1 MDKKNRLSTD
11 YDDEDM
17 NWLDDDDDYL
27 EDGGIL
33 SSLLFGDKKKKKHSK
48 ADSSRDDERRS
59 RRSTDVHEK
68 REEKTDV
75 SEPRRTRAASGTHGE
90 RTGKPVRSAAG
101 QAESAGKTS
110 RESTRRP
117 ARTSEGRSSASAG
130 QSAGRQ
136 SDRQVD
142 RSIDRSVERPSERRT
157 DRSVSGR
164 PVRPA
169 ADKNRPVRRGEAE
182 QRTDVENVYKDEV
195 ASTRDRQSDRPARR
209 RKISSDRTPVRLD
222 EGNTKTGRTPARHDE
237 EKTKTVRTPAASAG
251 TVGEYDEYY
260 HENSRSRKLRD
271 DRAAQK
277 KANSSEKYTGSRQRS
292 GAADA
297 ADSARTSVDNLLREV
312 SNLEADSKQ
321 RHEDLRRE
329 AWERT
334 QRNVAKAKAEV
345 ERLELEREKNEKEEA
360 RKKRV
365 REEMER
371 RQAEAEKQREQEN
384 TEAANVDETVKST
397 ETAGVKGHIKDADL
411 TADNIAADNNEE
423 VDASSGTAEN
433 ISDTAENTPDVD
445 SDDMV
450 SDDSDSKAVAA
461 EPISSDEQE
470 DEQDEDDDVAFPAS
484 ADGSS
489 DEDDQS
495 RMKDKKSDML
505 DMDALERIERDIDE
519 DKLRYSESD
528 TEDLGLGE
536 IGRALGFDAV
546 DLEDD
551 EEEPGEDEESDSEKF
566 FRENLLDEADPKVVN
581 PERKK
586 INISTKVWAI
596 AFFVLLALFIMICV
610 IYVKNYARM
619 KYNEMNINEIS
630 ADQLLVNDGVKDA
643 TAGYRTIALYG
654 VDSRD
659 QNMDAGTNS
668 DSIMIVSI
676 NESTKE
682 IKLVSVY
689 RDTLMDIASGAMNKS
704 QKVNYAYQ
712 LGGAV
717 TAINTLNT
725 NLDLNITDYVAVDF
739 SAMASIIDAVGGV
752 DINVVDDEINNFN
765 KNLAEQI
772 SISGKYSSG
781 ITQAGQ
787 YTLDGQQA
795 VAYSRIRSTGSGDIT
810 RTERQRIIL
819 LKVIDKLIK
828 ADTSSL
834 SAFVD
839 VSFNNISTSLNKD
852 SILDLV
858 KDVAKYNVVDTA
870 GFPFAY
876 EVVDMAEQGNCLVA
890 ADMESNVQ
898 ALHEY
903 LYGNSHYKVSDT
915 SKQIST
921 SLAKETGVSA
931 QKVKVESE
939 KPGDGISDGKDEG
952 DLRTITEPP
961 KGMILDE

>member
-27 EDGGIL
+27 EEGGIL
-33 SSLLFGDKKKKKHSK
+33 SSLLFGDKKKKKRSK
-48 ADSSRDDERRS
+48 ADSSRDDDRRC
-59 RRSTDVHEK
+59 RRPTDVHEK
-68 REEKTDV
+68 RVEKTDV

-90 RTGKPVRSAAG
+90 RTGKSVRS
-101 QAESAGKTS
+101 
-110 RESTRRP
+110 
-117 ARTSEGRSSASAG
+117 
-130 QSAGRQ
+130 
-136 SDRQVD
+136 
-142 RSIDRSVERPSERRT
+142 
-157 DRSVSGR
+157 
-164 PVRPA
+164 
-169 ADKNRPVRRGEAE
+169 VRRVGDE
-182 QRTDVENVYKDEV
+182 QSTGIDNVYMDET
-195 ASTRDRQSDRPARR
+195 ASVRDRQSERPARR

-222 EGNTKTGRTPARHDE
+222 DGTTRTGRTPVRHDE
-237 EKTKTVRTPAASAG
+237 EKAKTVRTHAASAG

-271 DRAAQK
+271 DRTAQK
-277 KANSSEKYTGSRQRS
+277 KENASGKHTGRSQRS
-292 GAADA
+292 GSAYA
-297 ADSARTSVDNLLREV
+297 ADSARTSVDNLLRDV
-312 SNLEADSKQ
+312 SNLEVDSRQ

-360 RKKRV
+360 RKKKV

-371 RQAEAEKQREQEN
+371 RQAESEKQREQEN
-384 TEAANVDETVKST
+384 TEKEVRSV
-397 ETAGVKGHIKDADL
+397 
-411 TADNIAADNNEE
+411 ADNSEEDNNKTE
-423 VDASSGTAEN
+423 VTLA
-433 ISDTAENTPDVD
+433 DTAEKSVDIGPDD
-445 SDDMV
+445 MGSDDAGGKSEAV
-450 SDDSDSKAVAA
+450 ESIISDDQTE
-461 EPISSDEQE
+461 EPNEESDEE
-470 DEQDEDDDVAFPAS
+470 
-484 ADGSS
+484 S
-489 DEDDQS
+489 DEETGEDVLGAEFSVFDN
-495 RMKDKKSDML
+495 RSDML
-505 DMDALERIERDIDE
+505 NMDALEQIERDIDE

-528 TEDLGLGE
+528 TEDLGLGD

-551 EEEPGEDEESDSEKF
+551 EEELDDDEESDSEKF

-752 DINVVDDEINNFN
+752 NINVVDDEINNFN

-858 KDVAKYNVVDTA
+858 KAVAKYSVVDTA

-876 EVVDMAEQGNCLVA
+876 EAVDMAEQGNCLVA

-915 SKQIST
+915 SKQISV

-939 KPGDGISDGKDEG
+939 KPGDGISDGKGEG

>member
-1 MDKKNRLSTD
+1 
-11 YDDEDM
+11 M

-27 EDGGIL
+27 EEGGIL
-33 SSLLFGDKKKKKHSK
+33 SSLLFGDKKKKKRSK
-48 ADSSRDDERRS
+48 ADSSRDDDRRS

-90 RTGKPVRSAAG
+90 RTGKSVRSVRRVG
-101 QAESAGKTS
+101 DEQ
-110 RESTRRP
+110 STGIDNVYMDE
-117 ARTSEGRSSASAG
+117 TASA
-130 QSAGRQ
+130 
-136 SDRQVD
+136 
-142 RSIDRSVERPSERRT
+142 
-157 DRSVSGR
+157 
-164 PVRPA
+164 
-169 ADKNRPVRRGEAE
+169 
-182 QRTDVENVYKDEV
+182 
-195 ASTRDRQSDRPARR
+195 RDRQSERPARR

-222 EGNTKTGRTPARHDE
+222 EGTTRTGRTPVRHDE
-237 EKTKTVRTPAASAG
+237 EKAKTVRTHAASAG

-271 DRAAQK
+271 DRTAQK
-277 KANSSEKYTGSRQRS
+277 KENASGKHTGRSQRS
-292 GAADA
+292 GSAYAADG
-297 ADSARTSVDNLLREV
+297 ARTSVDNLLREV
-312 SNLEADSKQ
+312 NNLEVDSRQ

-360 RKKRV
+360 RKKKV

-371 RQAEAEKQREQEN
+371 RQAESEKQREQEN
-384 TEAANVDETVKST
+384 TEKEVRSV
-397 ETAGVKGHIKDADL
+397 
-411 TADNIAADNNEE
+411 ADNSEEDNNKTE
-423 VDASSGTAEN
+423 VTLA
-433 ISDTAENTPDVD
+433 DTAEKSVDIGPDD
-445 SDDMV
+445 MGSDDAGGKSEAV
-450 SDDSDSKAVAA
+450 ESIISDDQTE
-461 EPISSDEQE
+461 EPNEESDEE
-470 DEQDEDDDVAFPAS
+470 SGEETGEDDNITFSDN
-484 ADGSS
+484 ADESS
-489 DEDDQS
+489 TEEEKP
-495 RMKDKKSDML
+495 RMKDNRSDML
-505 DMDALERIERDIDE
+505 NMDALEQIERDIDE

-528 TEDLGLGE
+528 TEDLGLGD

-551 EEEPGEDEESDSEKF
+551 EEELDDDEESDSEKF

-752 DINVVDDEINNFN
+752 NINVVDDEINNFN

-858 KDVAKYNVVDTA
+858 KAVAKYSVVDTA

-876 EVVDMAEQGNCLVA
+876 EAVDMAEQGNCLVA

-915 SKQIST
+915 SKQISV

-939 KPGDGISDGKDEG
+939 KPGDGISDGKGEG

>member
-27 EDGGIL
+27 EEGGIL
-33 SSLLFGDKKKKKHSK
+33 SSLLFGDKKKKKRSK
-48 ADSSRDDERRS
+48 ADSSRDDDRRS

-90 RTGKPVRSAAG
+90 RTGKSVRSVRRVG
-101 QAESAGKTS
+101 DEQ
-110 RESTRRP
+110 STGIDNVYMDE
-117 ARTSEGRSSASAG
+117 TASA
-130 QSAGRQ
+130 
-136 SDRQVD
+136 
-142 RSIDRSVERPSERRT
+142 
-157 DRSVSGR
+157 
-164 PVRPA
+164 
-169 ADKNRPVRRGEAE
+169 
-182 QRTDVENVYKDEV
+182 
-195 ASTRDRQSDRPARR
+195 RDRQSERPARR

-222 EGNTKTGRTPARHDE
+222 EGTTRTGRTPVRHDE
-237 EKTKTVRTPAASAG
+237 EKAKTVRTHAASAG

-271 DRAAQK
+271 DRTAQK
-277 KANSSEKYTGSRQRS
+277 KENASGKHTGRSQRS
-292 GAADA
+292 GSAYAADG
-297 ADSARTSVDNLLREV
+297 ARTSVDNLLREV
-312 SNLEADSKQ
+312 NNLEVDSRQ

-360 RKKRV
+360 RKKKV

-371 RQAEAEKQREQEN
+371 RQAESEKQREQEN
-384 TEAANVDETVKST
+384 TEKEVRSV
-397 ETAGVKGHIKDADL
+397 
-411 TADNIAADNNEE
+411 ADNSEEDNNKTE
-423 VDASSGTAEN
+423 VTLA
-433 ISDTAENTPDVD
+433 DTAEKSVDIGPDD
-445 SDDMV
+445 MGSDDAGGKSEAV
-450 SDDSDSKAVAA
+450 ESIISDDQTE
-461 EPISSDEQE
+461 EPNEESDEE
-470 DEQDEDDDVAFPAS
+470 SDEETGEDDNITFSDN
-484 ADGSS
+484 ADESS
-489 DEDDQS
+489 TEEEKP
-495 RMKDKKSDML
+495 RMKDNRSDML
-505 DMDALERIERDIDE
+505 NMDALEQIERDIDE

-528 TEDLGLGE
+528 TEDLGLGD

-551 EEEPGEDEESDSEKF
+551 EEELDDDEESDSEKF

-752 DINVVDDEINNFN
+752 NINVADDEINNFN

-858 KDVAKYNVVDTA
+858 KAVAKYSVVDTA

-876 EVVDMAEQGNCLVA
+876 EAVDMAEQGNCLVA

-915 SKQIST
+915 SKQISV

-939 KPGDGISDGKDEG
+939 KPGDGISDGKGEG

>member
-1 MDKKNRLSTD
+1 M
-11 YDDEDM
+11 
-17 NWLDDDDDYL
+17 
-27 EDGGIL
+27 
-33 SSLLFGDKKKKKHSK
+33 LFGDKKKKKRSK
-48 ADSSRDDERRS
+48 ADPSRDDDRRS

-75 SEPRRTRAASGTHGE
+75 SEPRRTRAASGIHGE
-90 RTGKPVRSAAG
+90 RTGKSVRSVRRVG
-101 QAESAGKTS
+101 DEQ
-110 RESTRRP
+110 STGIDNVYMDE
-117 ARTSEGRSSASAG
+117 TASA
-130 QSAGRQ
+130 
-136 SDRQVD
+136 
-142 RSIDRSVERPSERRT
+142 
-157 DRSVSGR
+157 
-164 PVRPA
+164 
-169 ADKNRPVRRGEAE
+169 
-182 QRTDVENVYKDEV
+182 
-195 ASTRDRQSDRPARR
+195 RDRQSERPARR

-222 EGNTKTGRTPARHDE
+222 EGTTRTGRTPVRHDE
-237 EKTKTVRTPAASAG
+237 EKAKTVRTHAASAG

-271 DRAAQK
+271 DRTAQK
-277 KANSSEKYTGSRQRS
+277 KENASGKHTGRSQRS
-292 GAADA
+292 GSAYA

-312 SNLEADSKQ
+312 NNLEVDSKQ

-360 RKKRV
+360 RKKKV

-371 RQAEAEKQREQEN
+371 RQAESEKQREQEN
-384 TEAANVDETVKST
+384 TEKEVRSV
-397 ETAGVKGHIKDADL
+397 
-411 TADNIAADNNEE
+411 ADNSEEDNNKTE
-423 VDASSGTAEN
+423 VTLA
-433 ISDTAENTPDVD
+433 DTAEKSVDIGPDD
-445 SDDMV
+445 MGSDDAGGKSEAV
-450 SDDSDSKAVAA
+450 ESVISDDQTE
-461 EPISSDEQE
+461 EPDEE
-470 DEQDEDDDVAFPAS
+470 SGEESGEDDNITFSDN
-484 ADGSS
+484 ADESS
-489 DEDDQS
+489 TKEEKP
-495 RMKDKKSDML
+495 RMKDNRSDML
-505 DMDALERIERDIDE
+505 NMDALEQIERDIDE

-528 TEDLGLGE
+528 TEDLGLGD

-551 EEEPGEDEESDSEKF
+551 EEELDDDEESDSEKF

-752 DINVVDDEINNFN
+752 NINVVDDEINNFN

-858 KDVAKYNVVDTA
+858 KAVAKYSVVDTA

-876 EVVDMAEQGNCLVA
+876 EAVDMAEQGNCLVA

-915 SKQIST
+915 SKQISV

-939 KPGDGISDGKDEG
+939 KPGDGISDGKGEG

>member
-27 EDGGIL
+27 EEGGIL
-33 SSLLFGDKKKKKHSK
+33 SSLLFGDKKKKKRSK
-48 ADSSRDDERRS
+48 ADSSRDDDRRS
-59 RRSTDVHEK
+59 RRPTDVHEK

-90 RTGKPVRSAAG
+90 RTGKSVRSV
-101 QAESAGKTS
+101 
-110 RESTRRP
+110 RRVGDEQG
-117 ARTSEGRSSASAG
+117 TGIDNVYMDETASA
-130 QSAGRQ
+130 
-136 SDRQVD
+136 
-142 RSIDRSVERPSERRT
+142 
-157 DRSVSGR
+157 
-164 PVRPA
+164 
-169 ADKNRPVRRGEAE
+169 
-182 QRTDVENVYKDEV
+182 
-195 ASTRDRQSDRPARR
+195 RDRQSERPARR

-222 EGNTKTGRTPARHDE
+222 DGTTRTGRTPVRHDE
-237 EKTKTVRTPAASAG
+237 EKAKTVRTHAASAG

-271 DRAAQK
+271 DRTAQK
-277 KANSSEKYTGSRQRS
+277 KENASGKHTGRSQRS
-292 GAADA
+292 GSAYA
-297 ADSARTSVDNLLREV
+297 ADSARTSVDNLLRDV
-312 SNLEADSKQ
+312 SNLEVDSRQ

-360 RKKRV
+360 RKKKV

-371 RQAEAEKQREQEN
+371 RQAESEKQREQEN
-384 TEAANVDETVKST
+384 TEKKVRSV
-397 ETAGVKGHIKDADL
+397 
-411 TADNIAADNNEE
+411 ADNGEEDNNKTE
-423 VDASSGTAEN
+423 VTLA
-433 ISDTAENTPDVD
+433 DTAEKSVDIGPDD
-445 SDDMV
+445 MGSDDAGGKSEAV
-450 SDDSDSKAVAA
+450 ESIISDDQTE
-461 EPISSDEQE
+461 EPNEESYEESYEESGEDDNITSSDNA
-470 DEQDEDDDVAFPAS
+470 DE
-484 ADGSS
+484 SS
-489 DEDDQS
+489 TEEEKP
-495 RMKDKKSDML
+495 RMKDNRSDML
-505 DMDALERIERDIDE
+505 NMDALEQIERDIDE

-528 TEDLGLGE
+528 TEDLGLGD

-551 EEEPGEDEESDSEKF
+551 EEELDDDEESDSEKF

-752 DINVVDDEINNFN
+752 NINVVDDEINNFN

-781 ITQAGQ
+781 ITQAGE

-858 KDVAKYNVVDTA
+858 KAVAKYSVVDTA

-876 EVVDMAEQGNCLVA
+876 EAVDMAEQGNCLVA

-915 SKQIST
+915 SKQISV

-939 KPGDGISDGKDEG
+939 KPGDGISDGKGEG

>member
-27 EDGGIL
+27 EEGGIL
-33 SSLLFGDKKKKKHSK
+33 SSLLFGDKKKKKRSK
-48 ADSSRDDERRS
+48 ADSSRDDDRRS
-59 RRSTDVHEK
+59 RRPTDVHEK

-90 RTGKPVRSAAG
+90 RTGKSVRSVRRVG
-101 QAESAGKTS
+101 DEQ
-110 RESTRRP
+110 STGIDNVYMDE
-117 ARTSEGRSSASAG
+117 TASA
-130 QSAGRQ
+130 
-136 SDRQVD
+136 
-142 RSIDRSVERPSERRT
+142 
-157 DRSVSGR
+157 
-164 PVRPA
+164 
-169 ADKNRPVRRGEAE
+169 
-182 QRTDVENVYKDEV
+182 
-195 ASTRDRQSDRPARR
+195 RDRQSERPARR

-222 EGNTKTGRTPARHDE
+222 DGTTRAGRTPVRHDE
-237 EKTKTVRTPAASAG
+237 EKAKTVRTHAASAG

-271 DRAAQK
+271 DRTAQK
-277 KANSSEKYTGSRQRS
+277 KENASGKHTGRSQRS
-292 GAADA
+292 GSAYA
-297 ADSARTSVDNLLREV
+297 ADSARTSVDNLLRDV
-312 SNLEADSKQ
+312 SNLEVDSRQ

-360 RKKRV
+360 RKKKV

-371 RQAEAEKQREQEN
+371 RQAESEKQREQE
-384 TEAANVDETVKST
+384 ST
-397 ETAGVKGHIKDADL
+397 EKEVRSV
-411 TADNIAADNNEE
+411 ADNSEEDNNKTE
-423 VDASSGTAEN
+423 VTLA
-433 ISDTAENTPDVD
+433 DTAEKSVDIGPDDMGSGDAGGKSETVESII
-445 SDDMV
+445 SDDQTE
-450 SDDSDSKAVAA
+450 
-461 EPISSDEQE
+461 EPNEESYEESDEE
-470 DEQDEDDDVAFPAS
+470 SGEDDNITFSDN
-484 ADGSS
+484 ADESS
-489 DEDDQS
+489 TEEENP
-495 RMKDKKSDML
+495 RMKDNRYDML
-505 DMDALERIERDIDE
+505 NMDALEQIERDIDE
-519 DKLRYSESD
+519 DKLKYSESD
-528 TEDLGLGE
+528 TEDLGLGD

-551 EEEPGEDEESDSEKF
+551 EEELDDDEESDSEKF

-752 DINVVDDEINNFN
+752 NINVVDDEINNFN

-858 KDVAKYNVVDTA
+858 KAVAKYSVVDTA

-876 EVVDMAEQGNCLVA
+876 EAVDMAEQGNCLVA

-915 SKQIST
+915 SKQISV

-939 KPGDGISDGKDEG
+939 KPGDGISDGKGEG

>member
-27 EDGGIL
+27 EEGGIL
-33 SSLLFGDKKKKKHSK
+33 SSLLFGDKKKKKRSK
-48 ADSSRDDERRS
+48 ADPSRDDDRRS
-59 RRSTDVHEK
+59 RRSTDVYEK

-75 SEPRRTRAASGTHGE
+75 SEPRRTRAASGIHGE
-90 RTGKPVRSAAG
+90 RTGKSVRSVRRVG
-101 QAESAGKTS
+101 DEQ
-110 RESTRRP
+110 STGIDNVYMDE
-117 ARTSEGRSSASAG
+117 TASA
-130 QSAGRQ
+130 
-136 SDRQVD
+136 
-142 RSIDRSVERPSERRT
+142 
-157 DRSVSGR
+157 
-164 PVRPA
+164 
-169 ADKNRPVRRGEAE
+169 
-182 QRTDVENVYKDEV
+182 
-195 ASTRDRQSDRPARR
+195 RDRQSERPARR

-222 EGNTKTGRTPARHDE
+222 EGTTRTGRTPVRHDE
-237 EKTKTVRTPAASAG
+237 EKAKTVRTHAASAG

-271 DRAAQK
+271 DRTAQK
-277 KANSSEKYTGSRQRS
+277 KENASGKHTGRSQRS
-292 GAADA
+292 GSAYA

-312 SNLEADSKQ
+312 NNLEVDSKQ

-360 RKKRV
+360 RKKKV

-371 RQAEAEKQREQEN
+371 RQAESEKQREQEN
-384 TEAANVDETVKST
+384 TEKEVRSV
-397 ETAGVKGHIKDADL
+397 
-411 TADNIAADNNEE
+411 ADNSEEDNNKTE
-423 VDASSGTAEN
+423 VTLA
-433 ISDTAENTPDVD
+433 DTAEKSVDIGPDD
-445 SDDMV
+445 MGSDDAGGKSEAV
-450 SDDSDSKAVAA
+450 ESVISDDQTE
-461 EPISSDEQE
+461 EPKEESYEESDEE
-470 DEQDEDDDVAFPAS
+470 SGEDDNITFSDN
-484 ADGSS
+484 ADESS
-489 DEDDQS
+489 TEEEKP
-495 RMKDKKSDML
+495 RMKDNRSDML
-505 DMDALERIERDIDE
+505 NMDALEQIERDIDE

-528 TEDLGLGE
+528 TEDLGLGD

-551 EEEPGEDEESDSEKF
+551 EEELDDDEESDSEKF

-630 ADQLLVNDGVKDA
+630 ADQLLVNEGVKDA

-676 NESTKE
+676 NDSTKE

-689 RDTLMDIASGAMNKS
+689 RDTLMDIVSGAMNKS

-752 DINVVDDEINNFN
+752 NINVVDDEINNFN

-876 EVVDMAEQGNCLVA
+876 EAVDMAEQGNCLVA

-915 SKQIST
+915 SKQISEN
-921 SLAKETGVSA
+921 LAKETGVSA

-939 KPGDGISDGKDEG
+939 KPGDGISDGKGEG

>member
-27 EDGGIL
+27 EEGGIL
-33 SSLLFGDKKKKKHSK
+33 SSLLFGDKKKKKRSK
-48 ADSSRDDERRS
+48 ADPSRDDDRRS

-75 SEPRRTRAASGTHGE
+75 SEPRRTRAASGIHGE
-90 RTGKPVRSAAG
+90 RTGKSVRSVRRVG
-101 QAESAGKTS
+101 DEQ
-110 RESTRRP
+110 STGIDNVYMDE
-117 ARTSEGRSSASAG
+117 TASA
-130 QSAGRQ
+130 
-136 SDRQVD
+136 
-142 RSIDRSVERPSERRT
+142 
-157 DRSVSGR
+157 
-164 PVRPA
+164 
-169 ADKNRPVRRGEAE
+169 
-182 QRTDVENVYKDEV
+182 
-195 ASTRDRQSDRPARR
+195 RDRQSERPARR

-222 EGNTKTGRTPARHDE
+222 EGTTRTGRTPVRHDE
-237 EKTKTVRTPAASAG
+237 EKAKTVRTHAASAG

-271 DRAAQK
+271 DRTAQK
-277 KANSSEKYTGSRQRS
+277 KENASGKHTGRSQRS
-292 GAADA
+292 GSAYA

-312 SNLEADSKQ
+312 NNLEVDSKQ

-360 RKKRV
+360 RKKKV

-371 RQAEAEKQREQEN
+371 RQAESEKQREQEN
-384 TEAANVDETVKST
+384 TEKEVRSV
-397 ETAGVKGHIKDADL
+397 
-411 TADNIAADNNEE
+411 ADNSEEDNNKTE
-423 VDASSGTAEN
+423 VTLA
-433 ISDTAENTPDVD
+433 DTAEKSVDIGPDD
-445 SDDMV
+445 MGSDDAGGKSEAV
-450 SDDSDSKAVAA
+450 ESIISDDQTE
-461 EPISSDEQE
+461 EPKEESYEESDEE
-470 DEQDEDDDVAFPAS
+470 SGEESGEDDNITFSDN
-484 ADGSS
+484 ADESS
-489 DEDDQS
+489 TEEEKP
-495 RMKDKKSDML
+495 RMKDNRSDML
-505 DMDALERIERDIDE
+505 NMDALEQIERDIDE

-528 TEDLGLGE
+528 TEDLGLGD

-551 EEEPGEDEESDSEKF
+551 EEELDDDEESDSEKF

-752 DINVVDDEINNFN
+752 NINVVDDEINNFN

-858 KDVAKYNVVDTA
+858 KAVAKYSVVDTA

-876 EVVDMAEQGNCLVA
+876 EAVDMAEQGNCLVA

-915 SKQIST
+915 SKQISV

-939 KPGDGISDGKDEG
+939 KPGDGISDGKGEG

>member
-27 EDGGIL
+27 EEGGIL
-33 SSLLFGDKKKKKHSK
+33 SSLLFGDKKKKKRSK
-48 ADSSRDDERRS
+48 ADSSRDDDRRC
-59 RRSTDVHEK
+59 RRPTDVHEK

-90 RTGKPVRSAAG
+90 RTGKSVRSVRRVG
-101 QAESAGKTS
+101 DEQ
-110 RESTRRP
+110 STGIDNVYMDE
-117 ARTSEGRSSASAG
+117 TASA
-130 QSAGRQ
+130 
-136 SDRQVD
+136 
-142 RSIDRSVERPSERRT
+142 
-157 DRSVSGR
+157 
-164 PVRPA
+164 
-169 ADKNRPVRRGEAE
+169 
-182 QRTDVENVYKDEV
+182 
-195 ASTRDRQSDRPARR
+195 RDRQSERPARR

-222 EGNTKTGRTPARHDE
+222 EGTTRTGRTPVRHDE
-237 EKTKTVRTPAASAG
+237 EKAKTVRTHAASAG

-271 DRAAQK
+271 DRTAQK
-277 KANSSEKYTGSRQRS
+277 KENASGKHTGRSQRS
-292 GAADA
+292 GSAYA
-297 ADSARTSVDNLLREV
+297 ADSARTSVDNLLRDV
-312 SNLEADSKQ
+312 SNLEVDSRQ

-360 RKKRV
+360 RKKKV

-371 RQAEAEKQREQEN
+371 RQAESEKQREQEN
-384 TEAANVDETVKST
+384 TEKEVRSV
-397 ETAGVKGHIKDADL
+397 
-411 TADNIAADNNEE
+411 ADNSEEDNNKTEE
-423 VDASSGTAEN
+423 TLA
-433 ISDTAENTPDVD
+433 DTAEKSVDIGPDD
-445 SDDMV
+445 MGSDDAGGKSEAV
-450 SDDSDSKAVAA
+450 ESIISDDQTE
-461 EPISSDEQE
+461 EPNEESYEESDEE
-470 DEQDEDDDVAFPAS
+470 SGEDDNITFSDN
-484 ADGSS
+484 ADESNT
-489 DEDDQS
+489 EEENP
-495 RMKDKKSDML
+495 RMKDNRSDML
-505 DMDALERIERDIDE
+505 NMDALEQIERDIDE

-528 TEDLGLGE
+528 TEDLGLGD

-551 EEEPGEDEESDSEKF
+551 EEELDDDEESDSEKF

-752 DINVVDDEINNFN
+752 NINVVDDEINNFN

-858 KDVAKYNVVDTA
+858 KAVAKYSVVDTA

-876 EVVDMAEQGNCLVA
+876 EAVDMAEQGNCLVA

-915 SKQIST
+915 SKQISV

-939 KPGDGISDGKDEG
+939 KPGDGISDGKGEG

>member
-27 EDGGIL
+27 EEGGIL
-33 SSLLFGDKKKKKHSK
+33 SSLLFGDKKKKKRSK
-48 ADSSRDDERRS
+48 ADPSRDDDRRS

-75 SEPRRTRAASGTHGE
+75 SEPRRTRAASGIHGE
-90 RTGKPVRSAAG
+90 RTGKSVRSVRRVG
-101 QAESAGKTS
+101 DEQ
-110 RESTRRP
+110 STGIDNVYMDE
-117 ARTSEGRSSASAG
+117 TASA
-130 QSAGRQ
+130 
-136 SDRQVD
+136 
-142 RSIDRSVERPSERRT
+142 
-157 DRSVSGR
+157 
-164 PVRPA
+164 
-169 ADKNRPVRRGEAE
+169 
-182 QRTDVENVYKDEV
+182 
-195 ASTRDRQSDRPARR
+195 RDRQSERPARR

-222 EGNTKTGRTPARHDE
+222 EGTTRTGRTPVRHDE
-237 EKTKTVRTPAASAG
+237 EKAKTVRTHAASAG

-271 DRAAQK
+271 DRTAQK
-277 KANSSEKYTGSRQRS
+277 KENASGKHTGRSQRS
-292 GAADA
+292 GSAYA

-312 SNLEADSKQ
+312 NNLEVDSKQ

-360 RKKRV
+360 RKKKV

-371 RQAEAEKQREQEN
+371 RQAESEKQREQEN
-384 TEAANVDETVKST
+384 TEKEVRSV
-397 ETAGVKGHIKDADL
+397 
-411 TADNIAADNNEE
+411 ADNSEEDNNKTE
-423 VDASSGTAEN
+423 VTLA
-433 ISDTAENTPDVD
+433 DTAEKSVDIGPDD
-445 SDDMV
+445 MGSDDAGGKSEAV
-450 SDDSDSKAVAA
+450 ESVISDDQTE
-461 EPISSDEQE
+461 EPDEE
-470 DEQDEDDDVAFPAS
+470 SGEESGEDDNITFSDN
-484 ADGSS
+484 ADESS
-489 DEDDQS
+489 TKEEKP
-495 RMKDKKSDML
+495 RMKDNRSDML
-505 DMDALERIERDIDE
+505 NMDALEQIERDIDE

-528 TEDLGLGE
+528 TEEL
-536 IGRALGFDAV
+536 
-546 DLEDD
+546 DD
-551 EEEPGEDEESDSEKF
+551 DEESDSEKF

-752 DINVVDDEINNFN
+752 NINVVDDEINNFN

-858 KDVAKYNVVDTA
+858 KAVAKYSVVDTA

-876 EVVDMAEQGNCLVA
+876 EAVDMAEQGNCLVA

-915 SKQIST
+915 SKQISV

-939 KPGDGISDGKDEG
+939 KPGDGISDGKGEG

>member
-27 EDGGIL
+27 EEGGIL
-33 SSLLFGDKKKKKHSK
+33 SSLLFGDKKKKKRSK
-48 ADSSRDDERRS
+48 ADPSRDDDRRS

-75 SEPRRTRAASGTHGE
+75 SEPRRTRAASGIHGE
-90 RTGKPVRSAAG
+90 RTGKSVRSVRRVG
-101 QAESAGKTS
+101 DEQ
-110 RESTRRP
+110 STGIDNVYMDE
-117 ARTSEGRSSASAG
+117 TASA
-130 QSAGRQ
+130 
-136 SDRQVD
+136 
-142 RSIDRSVERPSERRT
+142 
-157 DRSVSGR
+157 
-164 PVRPA
+164 
-169 ADKNRPVRRGEAE
+169 
-182 QRTDVENVYKDEV
+182 
-195 ASTRDRQSDRPARR
+195 RDRQSERPARR

-222 EGNTKTGRTPARHDE
+222 EGTTRTGRTPVRHDE
-237 EKTKTVRTPAASAG
+237 EKAKTVRTHAASAG

-271 DRAAQK
+271 DRTAQK
-277 KANSSEKYTGSRQRS
+277 KENASGKHTGRSQRS
-292 GAADA
+292 GSAYA

-312 SNLEADSKQ
+312 NNLEVDSKQ

-360 RKKRV
+360 RKKKV

-371 RQAEAEKQREQEN
+371 RQAESEKQREQEN
-384 TEAANVDETVKST
+384 TEKEVRSV
-397 ETAGVKGHIKDADL
+397 
-411 TADNIAADNNEE
+411 ADNSEEDNNKTE
-423 VDASSGTAEN
+423 VTLA
-433 ISDTAENTPDVD
+433 DTAEKSVDIGPDD
-445 SDDMV
+445 MGSDDAGGKSEAV
-450 SDDSDSKAVAA
+450 ESVISDDQTE
-461 EPISSDEQE
+461 EPKEESYEESYEE
-470 DEQDEDDDVAFPAS
+470 SGEDDNITFPDN
-484 ADGSS
+484 ADESS
-489 DEDDQS
+489 TKEEKP
-495 RMKDKKSDML
+495 RMKDNRSDML
-505 DMDALERIERDIDE
+505 NMDALEQIERDIDE

-528 TEDLGLGE
+528 TEDLGLGD

-551 EEEPGEDEESDSEKF
+551 EEELDDDEESDSEKF

-752 DINVVDDEINNFN
+752 NINVVDDEINNFN

-858 KDVAKYNVVDTA
+858 KAVAKYSVVDTA

-876 EVVDMAEQGNCLVA
+876 EAVDMAEQGNCLVA

-915 SKQIST
+915 SKQISV

-939 KPGDGISDGKDEG
+939 KPGDGISDGKGEG

>member
-27 EDGGIL
+27 EEGGIL
-33 SSLLFGDKKKKKHSK
+33 SSLLFGDKKKKKRSK
-48 ADSSRDDERRS
+48 ADPSRDDDRRS

-75 SEPRRTRAASGTHGE
+75 SEPRRTRAASGIHGE
-90 RTGKPVRSAAG
+90 RTGKSVRSVRRVG
-101 QAESAGKTS
+101 DEQ
-110 RESTRRP
+110 STGIDNVYMDE
-117 ARTSEGRSSASAG
+117 TASA
-130 QSAGRQ
+130 
-136 SDRQVD
+136 
-142 RSIDRSVERPSERRT
+142 
-157 DRSVSGR
+157 
-164 PVRPA
+164 
-169 ADKNRPVRRGEAE
+169 
-182 QRTDVENVYKDEV
+182 
-195 ASTRDRQSDRPARR
+195 RDRQSERPARR

-222 EGNTKTGRTPARHDE
+222 EGTTRTGRTPVRHDE
-237 EKTKTVRTPAASAG
+237 EKAKTVRTHAASAG

-271 DRAAQK
+271 DRTAQK
-277 KANSSEKYTGSRQRS
+277 KENASGKHTGRSQRS
-292 GAADA
+292 GSAYA

-312 SNLEADSKQ
+312 NNLEVDSKQ

-360 RKKRV
+360 RKKKV

-371 RQAEAEKQREQEN
+371 RQAESEKQREQEN
-384 TEAANVDETVKST
+384 TEKEVRSV
-397 ETAGVKGHIKDADL
+397 
-411 TADNIAADNNEE
+411 ADNSEEDNNKTE
-423 VDASSGTAEN
+423 VTLA
-433 ISDTAENTPDVD
+433 DTAEKSVDIGPDD
-445 SDDMV
+445 MGSDDAGGKSEAV
-450 SDDSDSKAVAA
+450 ESVISDDQTE
-461 EPISSDEQE
+461 EPDEE
-470 DEQDEDDDVAFPAS
+470 SGEESGEDDNITFSDN
-484 ADGSS
+484 ADESS
-489 DEDDQS
+489 TEEEKP
-495 RMKDKKSDML
+495 RMKDNRSDML
-505 DMDALERIERDIDE
+505 NMDALEQIERDIDE

-528 TEDLGLGE
+528 TEDLGLGD

-551 EEEPGEDEESDSEKF
+551 EEELDDDEESDSEKF

-752 DINVVDDEINNFN
+752 NINVVDDEINNFN

-858 KDVAKYNVVDTA
+858 KAVAKYSVVDTA

-876 EVVDMAEQGNCLVA
+876 EAVDMAEQGNCLVA

-915 SKQIST
+915 SKQISV

-939 KPGDGISDGKDEG
+939 KPGDGISDGKGEG

>member
-27 EDGGIL
+27 EEGGIL
-33 SSLLFGDKKKKKHSK
+33 SSLLFGDKKKKKRSK
-48 ADSSRDDERRS
+48 ADSSRDDDRRS

-90 RTGKPVRSAAG
+90 RTGKSVRSVRRVG
-101 QAESAGKTS
+101 DEQ
-110 RESTRRP
+110 STGIDNVYMDE
-117 ARTSEGRSSASAG
+117 TASA
-130 QSAGRQ
+130 
-136 SDRQVD
+136 
-142 RSIDRSVERPSERRT
+142 
-157 DRSVSGR
+157 
-164 PVRPA
+164 
-169 ADKNRPVRRGEAE
+169 
-182 QRTDVENVYKDEV
+182 
-195 ASTRDRQSDRPARR
+195 RDRQSERPARR

-222 EGNTKTGRTPARHDE
+222 EGTTRTGRTPVRHDE
-237 EKTKTVRTPAASAG
+237 EKAKTVRTHAASAG

-271 DRAAQK
+271 DRTAQK
-277 KANSSEKYTGSRQRS
+277 KENASGKHTGRSQRS
-292 GAADA
+292 GSAYA
-297 ADSARTSVDNLLREV
+297 ADSARTSVDNLLRDV
-312 SNLEADSKQ
+312 SNLEVDSRQ

-360 RKKRV
+360 RKKKV

-371 RQAEAEKQREQEN
+371 RQAESEKQREQEN
-384 TEAANVDETVKST
+384 TEKEVRSV
-397 ETAGVKGHIKDADL
+397 
-411 TADNIAADNNEE
+411 ADNSEEDNNKTEE
-423 VDASSGTAEN
+423 TLA
-433 ISDTAENTPDVD
+433 DTAEKSVDIGPDD
-445 SDDMV
+445 MGSDDAGGKSEAV
-450 SDDSDSKAVAA
+450 ESIISDDQTE
-461 EPISSDEQE
+461 EPNEESYEESDEE
-470 DEQDEDDDVAFPAS
+470 SGEDDNITFSDN
-484 ADGSS
+484 ADESNT
-489 DEDDQS
+489 EEENP
-495 RMKDKKSDML
+495 RMKDNRSDML
-505 DMDALERIERDIDE
+505 NMDALEQIERDIDE

-528 TEDLGLGE
+528 TEDLGLGD

-551 EEEPGEDEESDSEKF
+551 EEELDDDEESDSEKF

-752 DINVVDDEINNFN
+752 NINVVDDEINNFN

-858 KDVAKYNVVDTA
+858 KAVAKYSVVDTA

-876 EVVDMAEQGNCLVA
+876 EAVDMAEQGNCLVA

-915 SKQIST
+915 SKQISV

-939 KPGDGISDGKDEG
+939 KPGDGISDGKGEG

>member
-17 NWLDDDDDYL
+17 DWLDDDDDYL
-27 EDGGIL
+27 DDGGLL
-33 SSLLFGDKKKKKHSK
+33 SSLLFGDKKKKKKNRRDTS
-48 ADSSRDDERRS
+48 DRDDRQRKE
-59 RRSTDVHEK
+59 TT
-68 REEKTDV
+68 EE
-75 SEPRRTRAASGTHGE
+75 S
-90 RTGKPVRSAAG
+90 
-101 QAESAGKTS
+101 S
-110 RESTRRP
+110 RESSRREDRQ
-117 ARTSEGRSSASAG
+117 ARPE
-130 QSAGRQ
+130 AGRTKSQ
-136 SDRQVD
+136 RPGTG
-142 RSIDRSVERPSERRT
+142 RVERTAPERA
-157 DRSVSGR
+157 GR
-164 PVRPA
+164 PVRQAISDAARPVRSSAGHAGVAAGATAKRSANTQRSVAESGRAVRPA
-169 ADKNRPVRRGEAE
+169 TEQTRPRPSRRPAETSVQSDAIENNVYRDETAASENRPVRR
-182 QRTDVENVYKDEV
+182 
-195 ASTRDRQSDRPARR
+195 
-209 RKISSDRTPVRLD
+209 RKVSSDRTPVRL
-222 EGNTKTGRTPARHDE
+222 EG
-237 EKTKTVRTPAASAG
+237 EKKKSPVRPQAASAG

-260 HENSRSRKLRD
+260 HENSRSRKMRD
-271 DRAAQK
+271 ERA
-277 KANSSEKYTGSRQRS
+277 ESRQNSAGMQTRRTRNNLKD
-292 GAADA
+292 AD
-297 ADSARTSVDNLLREV
+297 RTGTSVDNLLREV
-312 SNLEADSKQ
+312 SNLEEDSRQ

-345 ERLELEREKNEKEEA
+345 ERLEFEREQNEKEEA
-360 RKKRV
+360 RKRRV
-365 REEMER
+365 QEEMQK
-371 RQAEAEKQREQEN
+371 RQAEAEKKRLEQE
-384 TEAANVDETVKST
+384 
-397 ETAGVKGHIKDADL
+397 
-411 TADNIAADNNEE
+411 
-423 VDASSGTAEN
+423 AEK
-433 ISDTAENTPDVD
+433 P
-445 SDDMV
+445 
-450 SDDSDSKAVAA
+450 
-461 EPISSDEQE
+461 E
-470 DEQDEDDDVAFPAS
+470 DEQNVPDEMSVDMPQQTDGAQHPDAPIDEDAEVKDTDTVSEDIQNDSGEENAPEESDSEESAKEDEDDLV
-484 ADGSS
+484 
-489 DEDDQS
+489 EDDKAAGNRS
-495 RMKDKKSDML
+495 EKDML

-519 DKLRYSESD
+519 DKLKYSESD
-528 TEDLGLGE
+528 TEDLALGD

-546 DLEDD
+546 ELEDD
-551 EEEPGEDEESDSEKF
+551 EEESEDDEESDSEKF

-586 INISTKVWAI
+586 LNISTKVWAI
-596 AFFVLLALFIMICV
+596 AFFVLLALFILICV

-643 TAGYRTIALYG
+643 TSGYRTIALYG

-668 DSIMIVSI
+668 DSIMLVSI
-676 NESTKE
+676 NESTNE

-689 RDTLMDIASGAMNKS
+689 RDTLMDIASGAMNES

-752 DINVVDDEINNFN
+752 DVNVVDDEINNFN

-810 RTERQRIIL
+810 RTERQRIVL
-819 LKVIDKLIK
+819 MKVIDKLIN
-828 ADTSSL
+828 ADTGSL
-834 SAFVD
+834 STFVD

-852 SILDLV
+852 DILNLV
-858 KDVAKYNVVDTA
+858 KDVAKYKVTDTA
-870 GFPFAY
+870 GFPFSY
-876 EVVDMAEQGNCLVA
+876 EAVNMADKGSCLVA
-890 ADMESNVQ
+890 ADMETNVQ

-903 LYGNSHYKVSDT
+903 LYGTTHYKVSNT
-915 SKQIST
+915 SKQISAN
-921 SLAKETGVSA
+921 LEKETGVSA
-931 QKVKVESE
+931 QKVKIETE
-939 KPGDGISDGKDEG
+939 KPGDGISDGKEEG

>member
-27 EDGGIL
+27 EEGGIL
-33 SSLLFGDKKKKKHSK
+33 SSLLFGDKKKKKRSK
-48 ADSSRDDERRS
+48 ADSSRDDDRRS

-90 RTGKPVRSAAG
+90 RTGKSVRSVRRVG
-101 QAESAGKTS
+101 DEQ
-110 RESTRRP
+110 STGIDNVYMDE
-117 ARTSEGRSSASAG
+117 TASA
-130 QSAGRQ
+130 
-136 SDRQVD
+136 
-142 RSIDRSVERPSERRT
+142 
-157 DRSVSGR
+157 
-164 PVRPA
+164 
-169 ADKNRPVRRGEAE
+169 
-182 QRTDVENVYKDEV
+182 
-195 ASTRDRQSDRPARR
+195 RDRQSERPARR

-222 EGNTKTGRTPARHDE
+222 EGTTRTGRTPVRHDE
-237 EKTKTVRTPAASAG
+237 EKAKTVRTHAASAG

-271 DRAAQK
+271 DRTAQK
-277 KANSSEKYTGSRQRS
+277 KENASGKHTGRSQRS
-292 GAADA
+292 GSAYAADG
-297 ADSARTSVDNLLREV
+297 ARTSVDNLLREV
-312 SNLEADSKQ
+312 NNLEVDSRQ

-360 RKKRV
+360 RKKKV

-371 RQAEAEKQREQEN
+371 RQAESEKQREQEN
-384 TEAANVDETVKST
+384 TEKEVRSV
-397 ETAGVKGHIKDADL
+397 
-411 TADNIAADNNEE
+411 ADNSEEDNNKTE
-423 VDASSGTAEN
+423 VILA
-433 ISDTAENTPDVD
+433 DTAEKSVDIGPDD
-445 SDDMV
+445 MGSDDAGGKSEAV
-450 SDDSDSKAVAA
+450 ESIISDDQTE
-461 EPISSDEQE
+461 EPNEESDEE
-470 DEQDEDDDVAFPAS
+470 SDEETGEDDNITFSDN
-484 ADGSS
+484 ADESS
-489 DEDDQS
+489 TEEEKP
-495 RMKDKKSDML
+495 RMKDNRSDML
-505 DMDALERIERDIDE
+505 NMDALEQIERDIDE

-528 TEDLGLGE
+528 TEDLGLGD

-551 EEEPGEDEESDSEKF
+551 EEELDDDEESDSEKF

-752 DINVVDDEINNFN
+752 NINVVDDEINNFN

-858 KDVAKYNVVDTA
+858 KAVAKYSVVDTA

-876 EVVDMAEQGNCLVA
+876 EAVDMAEQGNCLVA

-915 SKQIST
+915 SKQISV

-939 KPGDGISDGKDEG
+939 KPGDGISDGKGEG

>member
-27 EDGGIL
+27 EEGGIL
-33 SSLLFGDKKKKKHSK
+33 SSLLFGDKKKKKRSK
-48 ADSSRDDERRS
+48 ADSSRDDDRRS

-68 REEKTDV
+68 REVKTDV

-90 RTGKPVRSAAG
+90 RTGKSVRSVRRVG
-101 QAESAGKTS
+101 DEQ
-110 RESTRRP
+110 STGIDNVYMDE
-117 ARTSEGRSSASAG
+117 TASA
-130 QSAGRQ
+130 
-136 SDRQVD
+136 
-142 RSIDRSVERPSERRT
+142 
-157 DRSVSGR
+157 
-164 PVRPA
+164 
-169 ADKNRPVRRGEAE
+169 
-182 QRTDVENVYKDEV
+182 
-195 ASTRDRQSDRPARR
+195 RDRQSERPARR

-222 EGNTKTGRTPARHDE
+222 QGTTRTGRPPVRHDE
-237 EKTKTVRTPAASAG
+237 EKAKAVRTHAASAG

-277 KANSSEKYTGSRQRS
+277 KENASGKHTGRSQRS
-292 GAADA
+292 GSAYA

-312 SNLEADSKQ
+312 SNLEVDSRQ

-360 RKKRV
+360 RKKKV

-371 RQAEAEKQREQEN
+371 RQAESAKQREQEN
-384 TEAANVDETVKST
+384 IEEEVGAVADNSEEDNNKTEETLADTAKKSVDIGPDDMGSYDAGGKSETVES
-397 ETAGVKGHIKDADL
+397 
-411 TADNIAADNNEE
+411 
-423 VDASSGTAEN
+423 
-433 ISDTAENTPDVD
+433 
-445 SDDMV
+445 
-450 SDDSDSKAVAA
+450 
-461 EPISSDEQE
+461 ISSDDQTEE
-470 DEQDEDDDVAFPAS
+470 PDEESNEEPDEESNEEPDEESGEDDNITFSDNADESS
-484 ADGSS
+484 A
-489 DEDDQS
+489 EEENP
-495 RMKDKKSDML
+495 RMKDNRSDML
-505 DMDALERIERDIDE
+505 DMDALERIEKDIDE
-519 DKLRYSESD
+519 DNLRYSESD
-528 TEDLGLGE
+528 TEDLGLGD

-551 EEEPGEDEESDSEKF
+551 EEEPDEDEESDSEKF
-566 FRENLLDEADPKVVN
+566 FRDNLLDEADPKVVN

-876 EVVDMAEQGNCLVA
+876 EAVDMAEQGNCLVA

-915 SKQIST
+915 SKQISA
-921 SLAKETGVSA
+921 SLAKETGVNA
-931 QKVKVESE
+931 QKVKIESE
-939 KPGDGISDGKDEG
+939 KPGDGISDGSDEG

>member
-1 MDKKNRLSTD
+1 M
-11 YDDEDM
+11 
-17 NWLDDDDDYL
+17 
-27 EDGGIL
+27 
-33 SSLLFGDKKKKKHSK
+33 
-48 ADSSRDDERRS
+48 
-59 RRSTDVHEK
+59 
-68 REEKTDV
+68 EKTDV

-90 RTGKPVRSAAG
+90 RTGKSVRSVRRVG
-101 QAESAGKTS
+101 DEQ
-110 RESTRRP
+110 STGIDNVYMDE
-117 ARTSEGRSSASAG
+117 TASA
-130 QSAGRQ
+130 
-136 SDRQVD
+136 
-142 RSIDRSVERPSERRT
+142 
-157 DRSVSGR
+157 
-164 PVRPA
+164 
-169 ADKNRPVRRGEAE
+169 
-182 QRTDVENVYKDEV
+182 
-195 ASTRDRQSDRPARR
+195 RDRQSERPARR

-222 EGNTKTGRTPARHDE
+222 DGTTRTGRTPVRHDE
-237 EKTKTVRTPAASAG
+237 EKAKTVRTHAASAG

-271 DRAAQK
+271 DRTAQK
-277 KANSSEKYTGSRQRS
+277 KENASGKHTGRSQRS
-292 GAADA
+292 GSAYA
-297 ADSARTSVDNLLREV
+297 ADSARTSVDNLLRDV
-312 SNLEADSKQ
+312 SNLEVDSRQ

-360 RKKRV
+360 RKKKV

-371 RQAEAEKQREQEN
+371 RQAESEKQREQEN
-384 TEAANVDETVKST
+384 TEKEVRSV
-397 ETAGVKGHIKDADL
+397 
-411 TADNIAADNNEE
+411 ADNSEEDNNKTEE
-423 VDASSGTAEN
+423 TLA
-433 ISDTAENTPDVD
+433 DTAEKSVDIGPDD
-445 SDDMV
+445 MGSDDAGGKSEAV
-450 SDDSDSKAVAA
+450 ESIISDDQTE
-461 EPISSDEQE
+461 EPNEESYEESDEE
-470 DEQDEDDDVAFPAS
+470 SDEESGEDDNITFSDN
-484 ADGSS
+484 ADESNT
-489 DEDDQS
+489 EEENP
-495 RMKDKKSDML
+495 RMKDNRSDML
-505 DMDALERIERDIDE
+505 NMDALEQIERDIDE

-528 TEDLGLGE
+528 TEDLGLGD

-551 EEEPGEDEESDSEKF
+551 EEELDDDEESDSEKF

-752 DINVVDDEINNFN
+752 NINVVDDEINNFN

-858 KDVAKYNVVDTA
+858 KAVAKYSVVDTA

-876 EVVDMAEQGNCLVA
+876 EAVDMAEQGNCLVA

-915 SKQIST
+915 SKQISV

-939 KPGDGISDGKDEG
+939 KPGDGISDGKGEG

>member
-1 MDKKNRLSTD
+1 M
-11 YDDEDM
+11 
-17 NWLDDDDDYL
+17 
-27 EDGGIL
+27 
-33 SSLLFGDKKKKKHSK
+33 LFGDKKKKKRSK
-48 ADSSRDDERRS
+48 ADSSRDDDRRS

-90 RTGKPVRSAAG
+90 RTGKSVRS
-101 QAESAGKTS
+101 
-110 RESTRRP
+110 
-117 ARTSEGRSSASAG
+117 
-130 QSAGRQ
+130 
-136 SDRQVD
+136 
-142 RSIDRSVERPSERRT
+142 
-157 DRSVSGR
+157 
-164 PVRPA
+164 
-169 ADKNRPVRRGEAE
+169 VRRVGDE
-182 QRTDVENVYKDEV
+182 QSTGIDNVYMDET
-195 ASTRDRQSDRPARR
+195 ARDRQSERPARR

-222 EGNTKTGRTPARHDE
+222 EGTTRTGRTPVRHDE
-237 EKTKTVRTPAASAG
+237 EKAKTVRTHAASAG

-271 DRAAQK
+271 DRTAQK
-277 KANSSEKYTGSRQRS
+277 KENASGKHTGRSQRS
-292 GAADA
+292 GSAYAADG
-297 ADSARTSVDNLLREV
+297 ARTSVDNLLREV
-312 SNLEADSKQ
+312 NNLEVDSRQ

-360 RKKRV
+360 RKKKV

-371 RQAEAEKQREQEN
+371 RQAESEKQREQEN
-384 TEAANVDETVKST
+384 TEKEVRSV
-397 ETAGVKGHIKDADL
+397 
-411 TADNIAADNNEE
+411 ADNSEEDNNKTE
-423 VDASSGTAEN
+423 VTLA
-433 ISDTAENTPDVD
+433 DTAEKSVDIGPDD
-445 SDDMV
+445 MGSDDAGGKSEAV
-450 SDDSDSKAVAA
+450 ESIISDDQTE
-461 EPISSDEQE
+461 EPNEESDEE
-470 DEQDEDDDVAFPAS
+470 SDEETGEDDNITFSDN
-484 ADGSS
+484 ADESS
-489 DEDDQS
+489 TEEEKP
-495 RMKDKKSDML
+495 RMKDNRSDML
-505 DMDALERIERDIDE
+505 NMDALEQIERDIDE

-528 TEDLGLGE
+528 TEDLGLGD

-551 EEEPGEDEESDSEKF
+551 EEELDDDEESDSEKF

-752 DINVVDDEINNFN
+752 NINVVDDEINNFN

-858 KDVAKYNVVDTA
+858 KAVAKYSVVDTA

-876 EVVDMAEQGNCLVA
+876 EAVDMAEQGNCLVA

-915 SKQIST
+915 SKQISV

-939 KPGDGISDGKDEG
+939 KPGDGISDGKGEG

>member
-27 EDGGIL
+27 EEGGIL
-33 SSLLFGDKKKKKHSK
+33 SSLLFGDKKKKKRSK
-48 ADSSRDDERRS
+48 ADSSRDDDRRS
-59 RRSTDVHEK
+59 RRPTDVHEK

-90 RTGKPVRSAAG
+90 RTGKSVRSV
-101 QAESAGKTS
+101 
-110 RESTRRP
+110 RRVGDEQG
-117 ARTSEGRSSASAG
+117 TGIDNVYMDETASA
-130 QSAGRQ
+130 
-136 SDRQVD
+136 
-142 RSIDRSVERPSERRT
+142 
-157 DRSVSGR
+157 
-164 PVRPA
+164 
-169 ADKNRPVRRGEAE
+169 
-182 QRTDVENVYKDEV
+182 
-195 ASTRDRQSDRPARR
+195 RDRQSERPARR

-222 EGNTKTGRTPARHDE
+222 DGTTRTGRTPVRHDE
-237 EKTKTVRTPAASAG
+237 EKAKTVRTHAASAG

-271 DRAAQK
+271 DRTAQK
-277 KANSSEKYTGSRQRS
+277 KENASGKHTGRSQRS
-292 GAADA
+292 GSAYA
-297 ADSARTSVDNLLREV
+297 ADSARTSVDNLLRDV
-312 SNLEADSKQ
+312 SNLEVDSRQ

-360 RKKRV
+360 RKKKV

-371 RQAEAEKQREQEN
+371 RQAESEKQREQEN
-384 TEAANVDETVKST
+384 TEKEVRSV
-397 ETAGVKGHIKDADL
+397 
-411 TADNIAADNNEE
+411 ADNGEEDNNKTE
-423 VDASSGTAEN
+423 VTLA
-433 ISDTAENTPDVD
+433 DTAEKSVDIGPDD
-445 SDDMV
+445 MGSDDAGGKSEAV
-450 SDDSDSKAVAA
+450 ESIISDDQTE
-461 EPISSDEQE
+461 EPNEESYEESGEE
-470 DEQDEDDDVAFPAS
+470 SGEDDNITFSDN
-484 ADGSS
+484 ADESS
-489 DEDDQS
+489 TEEENP
-495 RMKDKKSDML
+495 RMKDNRSDML
-505 DMDALERIERDIDE
+505 NMDALEQIERDIDE

-528 TEDLGLGE
+528 TEDLGLGD

-551 EEEPGEDEESDSEKF
+551 EEELDDDEESDSEKF

-752 DINVVDDEINNFN
+752 NINVVDDEINNFN

-781 ITQAGQ
+781 ITQAGE

-858 KDVAKYNVVDTA
+858 KAVAKYSVVDTA

-876 EVVDMAEQGNCLVA
+876 EAVDMAEQGNCLVA

-915 SKQIST
+915 SKQISV

-939 KPGDGISDGKDEG
+939 KPGDGISDGKGEG

>member
-27 EDGGIL
+27 EEGGIL
-33 SSLLFGDKKKKKHSK
+33 SSLLFGDKKKKKRSK
-48 ADSSRDDERRS
+48 ADSSRDDDRRS
-59 RRSTDVHEK
+59 RRSADVHEK

-90 RTGKPVRSAAG
+90 RTGKSVRSVRRVG
-101 QAESAGKTS
+101 DEQ
-110 RESTRRP
+110 STGIDNVYMDE
-117 ARTSEGRSSASAG
+117 TASA
-130 QSAGRQ
+130 
-136 SDRQVD
+136 
-142 RSIDRSVERPSERRT
+142 
-157 DRSVSGR
+157 
-164 PVRPA
+164 
-169 ADKNRPVRRGEAE
+169 
-182 QRTDVENVYKDEV
+182 
-195 ASTRDRQSDRPARR
+195 RDRQSERPARR

-222 EGNTKTGRTPARHDE
+222 EGTTRTGRTPVRHDE
-237 EKTKTVRTPAASAG
+237 EKAKTVRTHAASAG

-271 DRAAQK
+271 DRTAQK
-277 KANSSEKYTGSRQRS
+277 KENASGKHTGRSQRS
-292 GAADA
+292 GSAYAADG
-297 ADSARTSVDNLLREV
+297 ARTSVDNLLREV
-312 SNLEADSKQ
+312 SNLEVDSRQ

-360 RKKRV
+360 RKKKV

-371 RQAEAEKQREQEN
+371 RQAESEKQREQEN
-384 TEAANVDETVKST
+384 TEKEVRSV
-397 ETAGVKGHIKDADL
+397 
-411 TADNIAADNNEE
+411 ADNSEEDNNKTE
-423 VDASSGTAEN
+423 VTLA
-433 ISDTAENTPDVD
+433 DTAEKSVDIGPDD
-445 SDDMV
+445 MGSDDAGGKSEAV
-450 SDDSDSKAVAA
+450 ESIISDDQTE
-461 EPISSDEQE
+461 EPNEESYKESDEE
-470 DEQDEDDDVAFPAS
+470 SGEDDNITFSDN
-484 ADGSS
+484 ADESNT
-489 DEDDQS
+489 EEENP
-495 RMKDKKSDML
+495 RMKDNRSDML
-505 DMDALERIERDIDE
+505 NMDALEQIERDIDE

-528 TEDLGLGE
+528 TEDLGLGD

-551 EEEPGEDEESDSEKF
+551 EEELDDDEESDSEKF

-659 QNMDAGTNS
+659 QNMDAGANS

-752 DINVVDDEINNFN
+752 NINVVDDEINNFN

-858 KDVAKYNVVDTA
+858 KAVAKYSVVDTA

-876 EVVDMAEQGNCLVA
+876 EAVDMAEQGNCLVA

-915 SKQIST
+915 SKQISV

-939 KPGDGISDGKDEG
+939 KPGDGISDGKGEG

>member
-27 EDGGIL
+27 EEGGIL
-33 SSLLFGDKKKKKHSK
+33 SSLLFGDKKKKKRSK
-48 ADSSRDDERRS
+48 ADSSRDDDRRS
-59 RRSTDVHEK
+59 RRPTDVHEK
-68 REEKTDV
+68 REEKTVV

-90 RTGKPVRSAAG
+90 RTGKSVRSV
-101 QAESAGKTS
+101 
-110 RESTRRP
+110 RRVGDEQSKGIDNVYMDE
-117 ARTSEGRSSASAG
+117 TASARDC
-130 QSAGRQ
+130 QS
-136 SDRQVD
+136 
-142 RSIDRSVERPSERRT
+142 E
-157 DRSVSGR
+157 
-164 PVRPA
+164 
-169 ADKNRPVRRGEAE
+169 
-182 QRTDVENVYKDEV
+182 
-195 ASTRDRQSDRPARR
+195 RPARR

-222 EGNTKTGRTPARHDE
+222 DGTTRAGRTPVRHDE
-237 EKTKTVRTPAASAG
+237 EKAKTVRTHAASAG

-271 DRAAQK
+271 DRTAQK
-277 KANSSEKYTGSRQRS
+277 KENASGKHTGRSQRS
-292 GAADA
+292 GSAYA
-297 ADSARTSVDNLLREV
+297 ADSARTSVDNLLRDV
-312 SNLEADSKQ
+312 SNLEVDSRQ

-360 RKKRV
+360 RKKKV

-371 RQAEAEKQREQEN
+371 RQAESEKQREQE
-384 TEAANVDETVKST
+384 ST
-397 ETAGVKGHIKDADL
+397 EKEVRSV
-411 TADNIAADNNEE
+411 ADNSEEDNNKTE
-423 VDASSGTAEN
+423 VTLA
-433 ISDTAENTPDVD
+433 DTAEKSVDIGPDD
-445 SDDMV
+445 MGSDDAGGKSEAV
-450 SDDSDSKAVAA
+450 ESIISDDQTE
-461 EPISSDEQE
+461 EPNEESYEESDEE
-470 DEQDEDDDVAFPAS
+470 SGEDDNITFSDN
-484 ADGSS
+484 ADESS
-489 DEDDQS
+489 TEEENP
-495 RMKDKKSDML
+495 RMKDNRSDML
-505 DMDALERIERDIDE
+505 NMDALEQIERDIDE

-528 TEDLGLGE
+528 TEDLGLGD

-551 EEEPGEDEESDSEKF
+551 EEELDDDEESDSEKF

-752 DINVVDDEINNFN
+752 NINVVDDEINNFN

-858 KDVAKYNVVDTA
+858 KAVAKYSVVDTA

-876 EVVDMAEQGNCLVA
+876 EAVDMAEQGNCLVA

-915 SKQIST
+915 SKQISV

-939 KPGDGISDGKDEG
+939 KPGDGISDGKGEG

>member
-27 EDGGIL
+27 EEGGIL
-33 SSLLFGDKKKKKHSK
+33 SSLLFGDKKKKKRSK
-48 ADSSRDDERRS
+48 ADSSRDDDRRS
-59 RRSTDVHEK
+59 RRPTDVHEK

-90 RTGKPVRSAAG
+90 RTGKSARSVRRVG
-101 QAESAGKTS
+101 DEQ
-110 RESTRRP
+110 STGIDNVYMDE
-117 ARTSEGRSSASAG
+117 TASA
-130 QSAGRQ
+130 
-136 SDRQVD
+136 
-142 RSIDRSVERPSERRT
+142 
-157 DRSVSGR
+157 
-164 PVRPA
+164 
-169 ADKNRPVRRGEAE
+169 
-182 QRTDVENVYKDEV
+182 
-195 ASTRDRQSDRPARR
+195 RDRQSERPARR

-222 EGNTKTGRTPARHDE
+222 DGTTRTGRTPVRHDE
-237 EKTKTVRTPAASAG
+237 EKAKTVRTHAASAG

-271 DRAAQK
+271 DRTAQK
-277 KANSSEKYTGSRQRS
+277 KENASGKHTGRSQRS
-292 GAADA
+292 GSAYA
-297 ADSARTSVDNLLREV
+297 ADSARTSVDNLLRDV
-312 SNLEADSKQ
+312 SNLEVDSRQ

-360 RKKRV
+360 RKKKV

-371 RQAEAEKQREQEN
+371 RQAESEKQREQEN
-384 TEAANVDETVKST
+384 TEKEVRSV
-397 ETAGVKGHIKDADL
+397 
-411 TADNIAADNNEE
+411 ADNGEEDNNKTE
-423 VDASSGTAEN
+423 VTLA
-433 ISDTAENTPDVD
+433 DTAEKSVDIGPDD
-445 SDDMV
+445 MGSDDAGGKSEAV
-450 SDDSDSKAVAA
+450 ESIISDDQTE
-461 EPISSDEQE
+461 EPDEESDEE
-470 DEQDEDDDVAFPAS
+470 SGEESGEDDNITFSDN
-484 ADGSS
+484 ADESS
-489 DEDDQS
+489 TEEENP
-495 RMKDKKSDML
+495 RMKDNRSDML
-505 DMDALERIERDIDE
+505 NMDALEQIERDIDE

-528 TEDLGLGE
+528 TEDLGLGD

-551 EEEPGEDEESDSEKF
+551 EEELDDDEESDSEKF

-752 DINVVDDEINNFN
+752 NINVVDDEINNFN

-858 KDVAKYNVVDTA
+858 KAVAKYSVVDTA

-876 EVVDMAEQGNCLVA
+876 EAVDMAEQGNCLVA

-915 SKQIST
+915 SKQISV

-939 KPGDGISDGKDEG
+939 KPGDGISDGKGEG

>member
-27 EDGGIL
+27 EEGGIL
-33 SSLLFGDKKKKKHSK
+33 SSLLFGDKKKKKRSK
-48 ADSSRDDERRS
+48 ADSSRDDDRRS

-68 REEKTDV
+68 REVKTDV

-90 RTGKPVRSAAG
+90 RTGKSVRSVRRVG
-101 QAESAGKTS
+101 DEQ
-110 RESTRRP
+110 STGIDNVYMDE
-117 ARTSEGRSSASAG
+117 TASA
-130 QSAGRQ
+130 
-136 SDRQVD
+136 
-142 RSIDRSVERPSERRT
+142 
-157 DRSVSGR
+157 
-164 PVRPA
+164 
-169 ADKNRPVRRGEAE
+169 
-182 QRTDVENVYKDEV
+182 
-195 ASTRDRQSDRPARR
+195 RDRQSERPARR

-222 EGNTKTGRTPARHDE
+222 QETTRTGRTPVRHDE
-237 EKTKTVRTPAASAG
+237 EKAKAVRTHAASAG

-277 KANSSEKYTGSRQRS
+277 KENASGKHTGRSQRS
-292 GAADA
+292 GSAYA

-312 SNLEADSKQ
+312 SNLEVDSRQ
-321 RHEDLRRE
+321 RHENLRRE

-360 RKKRV
+360 RKKKV

-371 RQAEAEKQREQEN
+371 RQAESAKQREQEN
-384 TEAANVDETVKST
+384 TEEVVVS
-397 ETAGVKGHIKDADL
+397 V
-411 TADNIAADNNEE
+411 ADNSEEDNNKTEE
-423 VDASSGTAEN
+423 TLA
-433 ISDTAENTPDVD
+433 DTAEQSVD
-445 SDDMV
+445 IGPDDMGSYDAGGKSETV
-450 SDDSDSKAVAA
+450 ES
-461 EPISSDEQE
+461 ISSDDQTEE
-470 DEQDEDDDVAFPAS
+470 PDEEPGEESDEEPGEESGEDDNITFSDN
-484 ADGSS
+484 ADESS
-489 DEDDQS
+489 TEEENP
-495 RMKDKKSDML
+495 RMKDNRSDML
-505 DMDALERIERDIDE
+505 DMDALERIEKDIDE
-519 DKLRYSESD
+519 DNLRYSESD
-528 TEDLGLGE
+528 TEDLGLGD

-551 EEEPGEDEESDSEKF
+551 EEEPDEDEESDSEKF
-566 FRENLLDEADPKVVN
+566 FRDNLLDEADPKVVN

-630 ADQLLVNDGVKDA
+630 ADQLLVNEGVKDA

-676 NESTKE
+676 NDSTKE

-752 DINVVDDEINNFN
+752 NINVVDDEINNFN

-876 EVVDMAEQGNCLVA
+876 EAVDMAEQGNCLVA

-915 SKQIST
+915 SKQISA
-921 SLAKETGVSA
+921 SLAKETGVNA
-931 QKVKVESE
+931 QKVKIESE
-939 KPGDGISDGKDEG
+939 KPGDGISDGKGEG

>member
-27 EDGGIL
+27 EEGGIL
-33 SSLLFGDKKKKKHSK
+33 SSLLFGDKKKKKRSK
-48 ADSSRDDERRS
+48 ADSSRDDDRRS
-59 RRSTDVHEK
+59 RRPTDVHEK
-68 REEKTDV
+68 REEKTVV

-90 RTGKPVRSAAG
+90 RTGKSVRSVRRVG
-101 QAESAGKTS
+101 DEQ
-110 RESTRRP
+110 STGIDNVYMD
-117 ARTSEGRSSASAG
+117 EIASA
-130 QSAGRQ
+130 
-136 SDRQVD
+136 
-142 RSIDRSVERPSERRT
+142 
-157 DRSVSGR
+157 
-164 PVRPA
+164 
-169 ADKNRPVRRGEAE
+169 
-182 QRTDVENVYKDEV
+182 
-195 ASTRDRQSDRPARR
+195 RDRQSERPARR

-222 EGNTKTGRTPARHDE
+222 DGTTRTGRTPVRHDE
-237 EKTKTVRTPAASAG
+237 EKAKTVRTHAASAG

-271 DRAAQK
+271 DRTAQK
-277 KANSSEKYTGSRQRS
+277 KENATGKHTGRSQRS
-292 GAADA
+292 GSAYA
-297 ADSARTSVDNLLREV
+297 ADSARTSVDNLLRDV
-312 SNLEADSKQ
+312 SNLEVDSRQ

-360 RKKRV
+360 RKKKV

-371 RQAEAEKQREQEN
+371 RQAESEKQREQEN
-384 TEAANVDETVKST
+384 TEKEVRSV
-397 ETAGVKGHIKDADL
+397 
-411 TADNIAADNNEE
+411 ADNSEEDNNKTE
-423 VDASSGTAEN
+423 VTLA
-433 ISDTAENTPDVD
+433 DTAEKSVDIGPDD
-445 SDDMV
+445 MGSDDAGGKSEAV
-450 SDDSDSKAVAA
+450 ESIISDDQTE
-461 EPISSDEQE
+461 EPNEESYEESGEE
-470 DEQDEDDDVAFPAS
+470 SGEDDNITFSDN
-484 ADGSS
+484 ADESS
-489 DEDDQS
+489 TEEENP
-495 RMKDKKSDML
+495 RMKDNRYDML
-505 DMDALERIERDIDE
+505 NMDALEQIERDIDE
-519 DKLRYSESD
+519 DKLKYSESD
-528 TEDLGLGE
+528 TEDLGLGD

-551 EEEPGEDEESDSEKF
+551 EEELDDDEESDSEKF

-752 DINVVDDEINNFN
+752 NINVVDDEINNFN

-858 KDVAKYNVVDTA
+858 KAVAKYSVVDTA

-876 EVVDMAEQGNCLVA
+876 EAVDMAEQGNCLVA

-915 SKQIST
+915 SKQISV

-939 KPGDGISDGKDEG
+939 KPGDGISDGKGEG

>member
-27 EDGGIL
+27 EEGGIL
-33 SSLLFGDKKKKKHSK
+33 SSLLFGDKKKKKRSK
-48 ADSSRDDERRS
+48 ADSSRDDDRRS
-59 RRSTDVHEK
+59 RRPTDVHEK

-75 SEPRRTRAASGTHGE
+75 SEPRRTRAASGIHGE
-90 RTGKPVRSAAG
+90 RTGKSVRSVRRVG
-101 QAESAGKTS
+101 DEQ
-110 RESTRRP
+110 STGIDNVYMDE
-117 ARTSEGRSSASAG
+117 TASA
-130 QSAGRQ
+130 
-136 SDRQVD
+136 
-142 RSIDRSVERPSERRT
+142 
-157 DRSVSGR
+157 
-164 PVRPA
+164 
-169 ADKNRPVRRGEAE
+169 
-182 QRTDVENVYKDEV
+182 
-195 ASTRDRQSDRPARR
+195 RDRQSERPARR

-222 EGNTKTGRTPARHDE
+222 EGTTRTGRTPVRHDE
-237 EKTKTVRTPAASAG
+237 EKAKTVRTHAASAG

-271 DRAAQK
+271 DRTAQK
-277 KANSSEKYTGSRQRS
+277 KENASGKHTGRSQRS
-292 GAADA
+292 GSAYA

-312 SNLEADSKQ
+312 NNLEVDSKQ

-360 RKKRV
+360 RKKKV

-371 RQAEAEKQREQEN
+371 RQAESEKQREQEN
-384 TEAANVDETVKST
+384 TEKEVRSV
-397 ETAGVKGHIKDADL
+397 
-411 TADNIAADNNEE
+411 ADNSEEDNNKTE
-423 VDASSGTAEN
+423 VTLA
-433 ISDTAENTPDVD
+433 DTAEKSVDIGPDD
-445 SDDMV
+445 MGSDDAGGKSEAV
-450 SDDSDSKAVAA
+450 ESVISDDQTE
-461 EPISSDEQE
+461 EPKEESYEESG
-470 DEQDEDDDVAFPAS
+470 EDDNITFSDN
-484 ADGSS
+484 ADESS
-489 DEDDQS
+489 TKEEKP
-495 RMKDKKSDML
+495 RMKDNRSDML
-505 DMDALERIERDIDE
+505 NMDALEQIERDIDE

-528 TEDLGLGE
+528 TEDLGLGD

-551 EEEPGEDEESDSEKF
+551 EEELDDDEESDSEKF

-596 AFFVLLALFIMICV
+596 AFFVLQALFIMICV

-752 DINVVDDEINNFN
+752 NINVVDDEINNFN

-858 KDVAKYNVVDTA
+858 KAVAKYSVVDTA

-876 EVVDMAEQGNCLVA
+876 EAVDMAEQGNCLVA

-915 SKQIST
+915 SKQISV

-939 KPGDGISDGKDEG
+939 KPGDGISDGKGEG

>member
-27 EDGGIL
+27 EEGGIL
-33 SSLLFGDKKKKKHSK
+33 SSLLFGDKKKKKRSK
-48 ADSSRDDERRS
+48 ADSSRDDDRRS

-90 RTGKPVRSAAG
+90 RTGKSVRSVRRVG
-101 QAESAGKTS
+101 DEQ
-110 RESTRRP
+110 STGIDNVYMDE
-117 ARTSEGRSSASAG
+117 TASA
-130 QSAGRQ
+130 
-136 SDRQVD
+136 
-142 RSIDRSVERPSERRT
+142 
-157 DRSVSGR
+157 
-164 PVRPA
+164 
-169 ADKNRPVRRGEAE
+169 
-182 QRTDVENVYKDEV
+182 
-195 ASTRDRQSDRPARR
+195 RDRQSERPARR

-222 EGNTKTGRTPARHDE
+222 EGTTRTGRTPVRHDE
-237 EKTKTVRTPAASAG
+237 EKAKTVRTHAASAG

-271 DRAAQK
+271 DRTAQK
-277 KANSSEKYTGSRQRS
+277 KENASGKHTGRSQRS
-292 GAADA
+292 GSAYAADG
-297 ADSARTSVDNLLREV
+297 ARTSVDNLLREV
-312 SNLEADSKQ
+312 NNLEVDSRQ

-360 RKKRV
+360 RKKKV

-371 RQAEAEKQREQEN
+371 RQAESEKQREQEN
-384 TEAANVDETVKST
+384 TEKEVRSV
-397 ETAGVKGHIKDADL
+397 
-411 TADNIAADNNEE
+411 ADNSEEDNNKTE
-423 VDASSGTAEN
+423 VTLA
-433 ISDTAENTPDVD
+433 DTAEKSVDIGPDD
-445 SDDMV
+445 MGSDDAGGKSEAV
-450 SDDSDSKAVAA
+450 ESIISDDQTE
-461 EPISSDEQE
+461 EPNEESDEE
-470 DEQDEDDDVAFPAS
+470 SDEETGEDDNITFSDN
-484 ADGSS
+484 ADESS
-489 DEDDQS
+489 TEEEKP
-495 RMKDKKSDML
+495 RMKDNRSDML
-505 DMDALERIERDIDE
+505 NMDALEQIERDIDE

-528 TEDLGLGE
+528 TEDLGLGD

-551 EEEPGEDEESDSEKF
+551 EEELDDDEESDSEKF

-752 DINVVDDEINNFN
+752 NINVVDDEINNFN

-858 KDVAKYNVVDTA
+858 KAVAKYSVVDTA

-876 EVVDMAEQGNCLVA
+876 EAVDMAEQGNCLVA

-915 SKQIST
+915 SKQISV

-939 KPGDGISDGKDEG
+939 KPGDGISDGKGEG

>member
-27 EDGGIL
+27 EEGGIL
-33 SSLLFGDKKKKKHSK
+33 SSLLFGDKKKKKRSK
-48 ADSSRDDERRS
+48 ADSSRDDDRRS

-90 RTGKPVRSAAG
+90 RTGKSVRSVRRVG
-101 QAESAGKTS
+101 DEQ
-110 RESTRRP
+110 STGIDNVYMDE
-117 ARTSEGRSSASAG
+117 TASA
-130 QSAGRQ
+130 
-136 SDRQVD
+136 
-142 RSIDRSVERPSERRT
+142 
-157 DRSVSGR
+157 
-164 PVRPA
+164 
-169 ADKNRPVRRGEAE
+169 
-182 QRTDVENVYKDEV
+182 
-195 ASTRDRQSDRPARR
+195 RDRQSERPARR

-222 EGNTKTGRTPARHDE
+222 EGTTRTGRTPVRHDE
-237 EKTKTVRTPAASAG
+237 EKAKTVRTHAASAG

-271 DRAAQK
+271 DRTAQK
-277 KANSSEKYTGSRQRS
+277 KENASGKHTGRSQRS
-292 GAADA
+292 GSAYAADG
-297 ADSARTSVDNLLREV
+297 ARTSVDNLLREV
-312 SNLEADSKQ
+312 SNLEVDSRQ

-360 RKKRV
+360 RKKKV

-371 RQAEAEKQREQEN
+371 RQAESEKQREQEN
-384 TEAANVDETVKST
+384 TEKEVRSV
-397 ETAGVKGHIKDADL
+397 
-411 TADNIAADNNEE
+411 ADNSEEDNNKTE
-423 VDASSGTAEN
+423 VTLA
-433 ISDTAENTPDVD
+433 DTAEKSVDIGPDD
-445 SDDMV
+445 MGSDDAGSKSEAV
-450 SDDSDSKAVAA
+450 ESIISDDQTE
-461 EPISSDEQE
+461 EPNEESYEESDEE
-470 DEQDEDDDVAFPAS
+470 SGEETGEDDNITFSDN
-484 ADGSS
+484 ADESS
-489 DEDDQS
+489 TEEEKP
-495 RMKDKKSDML
+495 RMKDNRSDML
-505 DMDALERIERDIDE
+505 NMDALEQIERDIDE

-528 TEDLGLGE
+528 TEDLGLGD

-551 EEEPGEDEESDSEKF
+551 EEELDDDEESDSEKF

-596 AFFVLLALFIMICV
+596 AFFVLLALFIMTCV

-752 DINVVDDEINNFN
+752 NINVVDDEINNFN

-858 KDVAKYNVVDTA
+858 KAVAKYSVVDTA

-876 EVVDMAEQGNCLVA
+876 EAVDMAEQGNCLVA

-915 SKQIST
+915 SKQISV

-939 KPGDGISDGKDEG
+939 KPGDGISDGKGEG

>member
-27 EDGGIL
+27 EEGGIL
-33 SSLLFGDKKKKKHSK
+33 SSLLFGDKKKKKRSK
-48 ADSSRDDERRS
+48 ADPSRDDDRRS

-75 SEPRRTRAASGTHGE
+75 SEPRRTRAASGIHGE
-90 RTGKPVRSAAG
+90 RTGKSVRSVRRVG
-101 QAESAGKTS
+101 DEQ
-110 RESTRRP
+110 STGIDNVYMDE
-117 ARTSEGRSSASAG
+117 TASA
-130 QSAGRQ
+130 
-136 SDRQVD
+136 
-142 RSIDRSVERPSERRT
+142 
-157 DRSVSGR
+157 
-164 PVRPA
+164 
-169 ADKNRPVRRGEAE
+169 
-182 QRTDVENVYKDEV
+182 
-195 ASTRDRQSDRPARR
+195 RDRQSERPARR

-222 EGNTKTGRTPARHDE
+222 EGTTRTGRTPVRHDE
-237 EKTKTVRTPAASAG
+237 EKAKTVRTHAASAG

-271 DRAAQK
+271 DRTAQK
-277 KANSSEKYTGSRQRS
+277 KENASGKHTGRSQRS
-292 GAADA
+292 GSAYA

-312 SNLEADSKQ
+312 NNLEVDSKQ

-360 RKKRV
+360 RKKKV

-371 RQAEAEKQREQEN
+371 RQAESEKQREQEN
-384 TEAANVDETVKST
+384 TEKEVRSV
-397 ETAGVKGHIKDADL
+397 
-411 TADNIAADNNEE
+411 ADNSEEDNNKTE
-423 VDASSGTAEN
+423 VTLA
-433 ISDTAENTPDVD
+433 DTAEKSVDIGPDD
-445 SDDMV
+445 MGSDDAGGKSEAV
-450 SDDSDSKAVAA
+450 ESIISDDQTE
-461 EPISSDEQE
+461 EPNEESGEESGEE
-470 DEQDEDDDVAFPAS
+470 TGEDDNITFSDN
-484 ADGSS
+484 ADESS
-489 DEDDQS
+489 TEEEKP
-495 RMKDKKSDML
+495 RMKDNRSDML
-505 DMDALERIERDIDE
+505 NMDALEQIERDIDE

-528 TEDLGLGE
+528 TEDLGLGD

-551 EEEPGEDEESDSEKF
+551 EEELDDDEESDSEKF

-752 DINVVDDEINNFN
+752 NINVVDDEINNFN

-858 KDVAKYNVVDTA
+858 KAVAKYSVVDTA

-876 EVVDMAEQGNCLVA
+876 EAVDMAEQGNCLVA

-915 SKQIST
+915 SKQISV

-939 KPGDGISDGKDEG
+939 KPGDGISDGKGEG

>member
-27 EDGGIL
+27 EEGGIL
-33 SSLLFGDKKKKKHSK
+33 SSLLFGDKKKKKRSK
-48 ADSSRDDERRS
+48 ADSSRDDDRRS
-59 RRSTDVHEK
+59 RRPTDVHEK

-90 RTGKPVRSAAG
+90 RTGKSVRSVRRVG
-101 QAESAGKTS
+101 DEQ
-110 RESTRRP
+110 STGIDNVYMDE
-117 ARTSEGRSSASAG
+117 TASA
-130 QSAGRQ
+130 
-136 SDRQVD
+136 
-142 RSIDRSVERPSERRT
+142 
-157 DRSVSGR
+157 
-164 PVRPA
+164 
-169 ADKNRPVRRGEAE
+169 
-182 QRTDVENVYKDEV
+182 
-195 ASTRDRQSDRPARR
+195 RDRQSERPARR

-222 EGNTKTGRTPARHDE
+222 EGTTRTGRTPVRHDE
-237 EKTKTVRTPAASAG
+237 EKAKTVRTHAASAG

-271 DRAAQK
+271 DRTAQK
-277 KANSSEKYTGSRQRS
+277 KENASGKHTGRSQRS
-292 GAADA
+292 GSAYAADG
-297 ADSARTSVDNLLREV
+297 ARTSVDNLLREV
-312 SNLEADSKQ
+312 NNLEVDSRQ

-360 RKKRV
+360 RKKKV

-371 RQAEAEKQREQEN
+371 RQAESEKQREQEN
-384 TEAANVDETVKST
+384 TEKEVRSV
-397 ETAGVKGHIKDADL
+397 
-411 TADNIAADNNEE
+411 ADNSEEDNNKTE
-423 VDASSGTAEN
+423 VTLA
-433 ISDTAENTPDVD
+433 DTAEKSVDIGPDD
-445 SDDMV
+445 MGSDDAGGKSEAV
-450 SDDSDSKAVAA
+450 ESIISDDQTE
-461 EPISSDEQE
+461 EPNEESGEE
-470 DEQDEDDDVAFPAS
+470 TGEDDNITFSDN
-484 ADGSS
+484 ADESS
-489 DEDDQS
+489 TEEEKP
-495 RMKDKKSDML
+495 RMKDNRSDML
-505 DMDALERIERDIDE
+505 NMDALEQIERDIDE

-528 TEDLGLGE
+528 TEDLGLGD

-551 EEEPGEDEESDSEKF
+551 EEELDDDEESDSEKF

-752 DINVVDDEINNFN
+752 NINVVDDEINNFN

-858 KDVAKYNVVDTA
+858 KAVAKYSVVDTA

-876 EVVDMAEQGNCLVA
+876 EAVDMAEQGNCLVA

-915 SKQIST
+915 SKQISV

-939 KPGDGISDGKDEG
+939 KPGDGISDGKGEG

>member
-27 EDGGIL
+27 EEGGIL
-33 SSLLFGDKKKKKHSK
+33 SSLLFGDKKKKKRSK
-48 ADSSRDDERRS
+48 ADSSRDDDRRS

-90 RTGKPVRSAAG
+90 RTGKSVRSVRRVG
-101 QAESAGKTS
+101 DEQ
-110 RESTRRP
+110 STGIDNVYMDE
-117 ARTSEGRSSASAG
+117 TASA
-130 QSAGRQ
+130 
-136 SDRQVD
+136 
-142 RSIDRSVERPSERRT
+142 
-157 DRSVSGR
+157 
-164 PVRPA
+164 
-169 ADKNRPVRRGEAE
+169 
-182 QRTDVENVYKDEV
+182 
-195 ASTRDRQSDRPARR
+195 RDRQSERPARR

-222 EGNTKTGRTPARHDE
+222 EGTTRTGRTPVRHDE
-237 EKTKTVRTPAASAG
+237 EKAKTVRTHAASAG

-271 DRAAQK
+271 DRTAQK
-277 KANSSEKYTGSRQRS
+277 KENASGKHTGRSQRS
-292 GAADA
+292 GSAYAADG
-297 ADSARTSVDNLLREV
+297 ARTSVDNLLREV
-312 SNLEADSKQ
+312 NNLEVDSRQ

-360 RKKRV
+360 RKKKV

-371 RQAEAEKQREQEN
+371 RQAESEKQREQEN
-384 TEAANVDETVKST
+384 TEKEVRSV
-397 ETAGVKGHIKDADL
+397 
-411 TADNIAADNNEE
+411 ADNSEEDNNKTEE
-423 VDASSGTAEN
+423 TLA
-433 ISDTAENTPDVD
+433 DTAEKSVDIGPDD
-445 SDDMV
+445 MGSDDAGGKSEAV
-450 SDDSDSKAVAA
+450 ESIISDDQTE
-461 EPISSDEQE
+461 EPNEESYEESDEE
-470 DEQDEDDDVAFPAS
+470 SGEDDNITFSDN
-484 ADGSS
+484 ADESNT
-489 DEDDQS
+489 EEENP
-495 RMKDKKSDML
+495 RMKDNRSDML
-505 DMDALERIERDIDE
+505 NMDALEQIERDIDE

-528 TEDLGLGE
+528 TEDLGLGD

-551 EEEPGEDEESDSEKF
+551 EEELDDDEESDSEKF

-752 DINVVDDEINNFN
+752 NINVVDDEINNFN

-858 KDVAKYNVVDTA
+858 KAVAKYSVVDTA

-876 EVVDMAEQGNCLVA
+876 EAVDMAEQGNCLVA

-915 SKQIST
+915 SKQISV

-939 KPGDGISDGKDEG
+939 KPGDGISDGKGEG

>member
-27 EDGGIL
+27 EEGGIL
-33 SSLLFGDKKKKKHSK
+33 SSLLFGDKKKKKRSK
-48 ADSSRDDERRS
+48 ADSSRDDDRRS

-90 RTGKPVRSAAG
+90 RTGKSVRSVRRVG
-101 QAESAGKTS
+101 DEQ
-110 RESTRRP
+110 STGIDNVYMDE
-117 ARTSEGRSSASAG
+117 TASA
-130 QSAGRQ
+130 
-136 SDRQVD
+136 
-142 RSIDRSVERPSERRT
+142 
-157 DRSVSGR
+157 
-164 PVRPA
+164 
-169 ADKNRPVRRGEAE
+169 
-182 QRTDVENVYKDEV
+182 
-195 ASTRDRQSDRPARR
+195 RDRQSERPARR

-222 EGNTKTGRTPARHDE
+222 EGTTRTGRTPVRHDE
-237 EKTKTVRTPAASAG
+237 EKAKTVRTHAASAG

-271 DRAAQK
+271 DRTAQK
-277 KANSSEKYTGSRQRS
+277 KENASGKHTGRSQRS
-292 GAADA
+292 GSAYAADG
-297 ADSARTSVDNLLREV
+297 ARTSVDNLLREV
-312 SNLEADSKQ
+312 NNLEVDSRQ

-360 RKKRV
+360 RKKKV

-371 RQAEAEKQREQEN
+371 RQAESEKQREQEN
-384 TEAANVDETVKST
+384 TEKEVRSV
-397 ETAGVKGHIKDADL
+397 
-411 TADNIAADNNEE
+411 ADNSEEDNNKTE
-423 VDASSGTAEN
+423 VTLA
-433 ISDTAENTPDVD
+433 DTAEKSVDIGPDD
-445 SDDMV
+445 MGSDDAGGKSEAV
-450 SDDSDSKAVAA
+450 ESIISDDQTE
-461 EPISSDEQE
+461 EPNEESYEESDEE
-470 DEQDEDDDVAFPAS
+470 SGEDDNITFSDN
-484 ADGSS
+484 ADESNT
-489 DEDDQS
+489 EEENP
-495 RMKDKKSDML
+495 RMKDNRSDML
-505 DMDALERIERDIDE
+505 NMDALEQIERDIDE

-528 TEDLGLGE
+528 TEDLGLGD

-551 EEEPGEDEESDSEKF
+551 EEELDDDEESDSEKF

-752 DINVVDDEINNFN
+752 NINVVDDEINNFN

-858 KDVAKYNVVDTA
+858 KAVAKYSVVDTA

-876 EVVDMAEQGNCLVA
+876 EAVDMAEQGNCLVA

-915 SKQIST
+915 SKQISV

-939 KPGDGISDGKDEG
+939 KPGDGISDGKGEG

>member
-27 EDGGIL
+27 EEGGIL
-33 SSLLFGDKKKKKHSK
+33 SSLLFGDKKKKKRSK
-48 ADSSRDDERRS
+48 ADSSRDDDRRS
-59 RRSTDVHEK
+59 RRPTDVHEK

-90 RTGKPVRSAAG
+90 RTGKSVRSVRRVG
-101 QAESAGKTS
+101 DEQ
-110 RESTRRP
+110 STGIDNVYMDE
-117 ARTSEGRSSASAG
+117 TASA
-130 QSAGRQ
+130 
-136 SDRQVD
+136 
-142 RSIDRSVERPSERRT
+142 
-157 DRSVSGR
+157 
-164 PVRPA
+164 
-169 ADKNRPVRRGEAE
+169 
-182 QRTDVENVYKDEV
+182 
-195 ASTRDRQSDRPARR
+195 RDRQSERPARR

-222 EGNTKTGRTPARHDE
+222 EGTTRTGRTPVRHDE
-237 EKTKTVRTPAASAG
+237 EKAKTVRTHAASAG

-271 DRAAQK
+271 DRTAQK
-277 KANSSEKYTGSRQRS
+277 KENASGKHTGRSQRS
-292 GAADA
+292 GSAYAADG
-297 ADSARTSVDNLLREV
+297 ARTSVDNLLREV
-312 SNLEADSKQ
+312 NNLEVDSRQ

-360 RKKRV
+360 RKKKV

-371 RQAEAEKQREQEN
+371 RQAESEKQREQEN
-384 TEAANVDETVKST
+384 TEKEVRSV
-397 ETAGVKGHIKDADL
+397 
-411 TADNIAADNNEE
+411 ADNSEEDNNKTE
-423 VDASSGTAEN
+423 VTLA
-433 ISDTAENTPDVD
+433 DTAEKSVDIGPDD
-445 SDDMV
+445 MGSDDAGGKSEAV
-450 SDDSDSKAVAA
+450 ESIISDDQTE
-461 EPISSDEQE
+461 EPNEESYEESDEE
-470 DEQDEDDDVAFPAS
+470 SGEDDNITFSDN
-484 ADGSS
+484 ADESNT
-489 DEDDQS
+489 EEENP
-495 RMKDKKSDML
+495 RMKDNRSDML
-505 DMDALERIERDIDE
+505 NMDALEQIERDIDE

-528 TEDLGLGE
+528 TEDLGLGD

-551 EEEPGEDEESDSEKF
+551 EEELDDDEESDSEKF

-752 DINVVDDEINNFN
+752 NINVVDDEINNFN

-858 KDVAKYNVVDTA
+858 KAVAKYSVVDTA

-876 EVVDMAEQGNCLVA
+876 EAVDMAEQGNCLVA

-915 SKQIST
+915 SKQISV

-939 KPGDGISDGKDEG
+939 KPGDGISDGKGEG

>member
-27 EDGGIL
+27 EEGGIL
-33 SSLLFGDKKKKKHSK
+33 SSLLFGDKKKKKRSK
-48 ADSSRDDERRS
+48 ADSSRDDDRRS

-90 RTGKPVRSAAG
+90 RTGKSVRSVRRVG
-101 QAESAGKTS
+101 DEQ
-110 RESTRRP
+110 STGIDNVYMDE
-117 ARTSEGRSSASAG
+117 TASA
-130 QSAGRQ
+130 
-136 SDRQVD
+136 
-142 RSIDRSVERPSERRT
+142 
-157 DRSVSGR
+157 
-164 PVRPA
+164 
-169 ADKNRPVRRGEAE
+169 
-182 QRTDVENVYKDEV
+182 
-195 ASTRDRQSDRPARR
+195 RDRQSERPARR

-222 EGNTKTGRTPARHDE
+222 EGTTRTGRTPVRHDE
-237 EKTKTVRTPAASAG
+237 KKAKTVRTHAASAG

-271 DRAAQK
+271 DRTAQK
-277 KANSSEKYTGSRQRS
+277 KENASGKHTGRSQRS
-292 GAADA
+292 GSAYAADG
-297 ADSARTSVDNLLREV
+297 ARTSVDNLLREV
-312 SNLEADSKQ
+312 NNLEVDSRQ

-360 RKKRV
+360 RKKKV

-371 RQAEAEKQREQEN
+371 RQAESEKQREQEN
-384 TEAANVDETVKST
+384 TEKEVRSV
-397 ETAGVKGHIKDADL
+397 
-411 TADNIAADNNEE
+411 ADNSEEDNNKTE
-423 VDASSGTAEN
+423 VTLA
-433 ISDTAENTPDVD
+433 DTAEKSVDIGPDD
-445 SDDMV
+445 MGSDDAGGKSEAV
-450 SDDSDSKAVAA
+450 ESIISDDQTE
-461 EPISSDEQE
+461 EPNEESDEE
-470 DEQDEDDDVAFPAS
+470 SDEETGEDDNITFSDN
-484 ADGSS
+484 ADESS
-489 DEDDQS
+489 TEEEKP
-495 RMKDKKSDML
+495 RMKDNRSDML
-505 DMDALERIERDIDE
+505 NMDALEQIERDIDE

-528 TEDLGLGE
+528 TEDLGLGD

-551 EEEPGEDEESDSEKF
+551 EEELDDDEESDSEKF

-752 DINVVDDEINNFN
+752 NINVVDDEINNFN

-858 KDVAKYNVVDTA
+858 KAVAKYSVVDTA

-876 EVVDMAEQGNCLVA
+876 EAVDMAEQGNCLVA

-915 SKQIST
+915 SKQISV

-939 KPGDGISDGKDEG
+939 KPGDGISDGKGEG

>member
-27 EDGGIL
+27 EEGGIL
-33 SSLLFGDKKKKKHSK
+33 SSLLFGDKKKKKRSK
-48 ADSSRDDERRS
+48 ADPSRDDDRRS

-75 SEPRRTRAASGTHGE
+75 SEPRRTRAASGIHGE
-90 RTGKPVRSAAG
+90 RTGKSVRSVRRVG
-101 QAESAGKTS
+101 DEQ
-110 RESTRRP
+110 STGIDNVYMDE
-117 ARTSEGRSSASAG
+117 TASA
-130 QSAGRQ
+130 
-136 SDRQVD
+136 
-142 RSIDRSVERPSERRT
+142 
-157 DRSVSGR
+157 
-164 PVRPA
+164 
-169 ADKNRPVRRGEAE
+169 
-182 QRTDVENVYKDEV
+182 
-195 ASTRDRQSDRPARR
+195 RDRQSERPARR

-222 EGNTKTGRTPARHDE
+222 EGTTRTGRTPVRHDE
-237 EKTKTVRTPAASAG
+237 EKAKTVRTHAASAG

-271 DRAAQK
+271 DRTAQK
-277 KANSSEKYTGSRQRS
+277 KENASGKHTGRSQRS
-292 GAADA
+292 GSAYA

-312 SNLEADSKQ
+312 NNLEVDSKQ

-360 RKKRV
+360 RKKKV

-371 RQAEAEKQREQEN
+371 RQAESEKQREQEN
-384 TEAANVDETVKST
+384 TEKEVRSV
-397 ETAGVKGHIKDADL
+397 
-411 TADNIAADNNEE
+411 ADNSEEDNNKTE
-423 VDASSGTAEN
+423 VTLA
-433 ISDTAENTPDVD
+433 DTAEKSVDIGPDD
-445 SDDMV
+445 MGSDDAGGKSEAV
-450 SDDSDSKAVAA
+450 ESVISDDQTE
-461 EPISSDEQE
+461 EPDEE
-470 DEQDEDDDVAFPAS
+470 SGEDDNITFSDN
-484 ADGSS
+484 ADESS
-489 DEDDQS
+489 TKEEKP
-495 RMKDKKSDML
+495 RMKDNRSDML
-505 DMDALERIERDIDE
+505 NMDALEQIERDIDE

-528 TEDLGLGE
+528 TEDLGLGD

-551 EEEPGEDEESDSEKF
+551 EEELDDDEESDSEKF

-752 DINVVDDEINNFN
+752 NINVVDDEINNFN

-858 KDVAKYNVVDTA
+858 KAVAKYSVVDTA

-876 EVVDMAEQGNCLVA
+876 EAVDMAEQGNCLVA

-915 SKQIST
+915 SKQISV

-939 KPGDGISDGKDEG
+939 KPGDGISDGKGEG

>member
-27 EDGGIL
+27 EEGGIL
-33 SSLLFGDKKKKKHSK
+33 SSLLFGDKKKKKRSK
-48 ADSSRDDERRS
+48 ADPSRDDDRRS

-75 SEPRRTRAASGTHGE
+75 SEPRRTRAASGIHGE
-90 RTGKPVRSAAG
+90 RTGKSVRSVRRVG
-101 QAESAGKTS
+101 DEQ
-110 RESTRRP
+110 STGIDNVYMDE
-117 ARTSEGRSSASAG
+117 TASA
-130 QSAGRQ
+130 
-136 SDRQVD
+136 
-142 RSIDRSVERPSERRT
+142 
-157 DRSVSGR
+157 
-164 PVRPA
+164 
-169 ADKNRPVRRGEAE
+169 
-182 QRTDVENVYKDEV
+182 
-195 ASTRDRQSDRPARR
+195 RDRQSERPARR

-222 EGNTKTGRTPARHDE
+222 EGTTRTGRTPVRHDE
-237 EKTKTVRTPAASAG
+237 EKAKTVRTHAASAG

-271 DRAAQK
+271 DRTAQK
-277 KANSSEKYTGSRQRS
+277 KENASGKHTGRSQRS
-292 GAADA
+292 GSAYA

-312 SNLEADSKQ
+312 NNLEVDSRQ

-360 RKKRV
+360 RKKKV

-371 RQAEAEKQREQEN
+371 RQAESEKQREQEN
-384 TEAANVDETVKST
+384 TEKEVRSV
-397 ETAGVKGHIKDADL
+397 
-411 TADNIAADNNEE
+411 ADNSEEDNNKTE
-423 VDASSGTAEN
+423 VTLA
-433 ISDTAENTPDVD
+433 DTAEKSVDIGPDD
-445 SDDMV
+445 MGSDDAGGKSEAV
-450 SDDSDSKAVAA
+450 ESVISDDQTE
-461 EPISSDEQE
+461 EPDEE
-470 DEQDEDDDVAFPAS
+470 SGEESGEDDNITFSDN
-484 ADGSS
+484 ADESS
-489 DEDDQS
+489 TKEEKP
-495 RMKDKKSDML
+495 RMKDNRSDML
-505 DMDALERIERDIDE
+505 NMDALEQIERDIDE

-528 TEDLGLGE
+528 TEDLGLGD

-551 EEEPGEDEESDSEKF
+551 EEELDDDEESDSEKF

-752 DINVVDDEINNFN
+752 NINVVDDEINNFN

-858 KDVAKYNVVDTA
+858 KAVAKYSVVDTA

-876 EVVDMAEQGNCLVA
+876 EAVDMAEQGNCLVA

-915 SKQIST
+915 SKQISV

-939 KPGDGISDGKDEG
+939 KPGDGISDGKGEG

>member
-27 EDGGIL
+27 EEGGIL
-33 SSLLFGDKKKKKHSK
+33 SSLLFGDKKKKKRSK
-48 ADSSRDDERRS
+48 ADSSRDDDRRS

-90 RTGKPVRSAAG
+90 RTGKSVRSVRRVG
-101 QAESAGKTS
+101 DEQ
-110 RESTRRP
+110 STGIDNVYMDE
-117 ARTSEGRSSASAG
+117 TASA
-130 QSAGRQ
+130 
-136 SDRQVD
+136 
-142 RSIDRSVERPSERRT
+142 
-157 DRSVSGR
+157 
-164 PVRPA
+164 
-169 ADKNRPVRRGEAE
+169 
-182 QRTDVENVYKDEV
+182 
-195 ASTRDRQSDRPARR
+195 RDRQSERPARR

-222 EGNTKTGRTPARHDE
+222 EGTTRTGRTPVRHDE
-237 EKTKTVRTPAASAG
+237 EKAKTVRTHAASAG

-271 DRAAQK
+271 DRTAQK
-277 KANSSEKYTGSRQRS
+277 KENASGKHTGRSQRS
-292 GAADA
+292 GSAYAADG
-297 ADSARTSVDNLLREV
+297 ARTSVDNLLREV
-312 SNLEADSKQ
+312 NNLEVDSRQ

-360 RKKRV
+360 RKKKV

-371 RQAEAEKQREQEN
+371 RQAKSEKQREQEN
-384 TEAANVDETVKST
+384 TEKEVRSV
-397 ETAGVKGHIKDADL
+397 
-411 TADNIAADNNEE
+411 ADNSEEDNNKTE
-423 VDASSGTAEN
+423 VTLA
-433 ISDTAENTPDVD
+433 DTAEKSVDIGPDD
-445 SDDMV
+445 MGSDDAGGKSETV
-450 SDDSDSKAVAA
+450 ESVISDDQTE
-461 EPISSDEQE
+461 EPKEESYEESDEE
-470 DEQDEDDDVAFPAS
+470 SGEDDNITFSDN
-484 ADGSS
+484 ADESS
-489 DEDDQS
+489 TEEEKP
-495 RMKDKKSDML
+495 RMKDNRSDML
-505 DMDALERIERDIDE
+505 NMDALEQIERDIDE

-528 TEDLGLGE
+528 TEDLGLGD

-551 EEEPGEDEESDSEKF
+551 EEELDDDEESDSEKF

-752 DINVVDDEINNFN
+752 NINVVDDEINNFN

-858 KDVAKYNVVDTA
+858 KAVAKYSVVDTA

-876 EVVDMAEQGNCLVA
+876 EAVDMAEQGNCLVA

-915 SKQIST
+915 SKQISV

-939 KPGDGISDGKDEG
+939 KPGDGISDGKGEG

>member
-27 EDGGIL
+27 EEGGIL
-33 SSLLFGDKKKKKHSK
+33 SSLLFGDKKKKKRSK
-48 ADSSRDDERRS
+48 ADSSRDDDRRS

-90 RTGKPVRSAAG
+90 RTGKSVRSVRRVG
-101 QAESAGKTS
+101 DEQ
-110 RESTRRP
+110 STGIDNVYMDE
-117 ARTSEGRSSASAG
+117 TASA
-130 QSAGRQ
+130 
-136 SDRQVD
+136 
-142 RSIDRSVERPSERRT
+142 
-157 DRSVSGR
+157 
-164 PVRPA
+164 
-169 ADKNRPVRRGEAE
+169 
-182 QRTDVENVYKDEV
+182 
-195 ASTRDRQSDRPARR
+195 RDRQSERPARR

-222 EGNTKTGRTPARHDE
+222 EGTTRTGRTPVRHDE
-237 EKTKTVRTPAASAG
+237 EKAKTVRTHAASAG

-271 DRAAQK
+271 DRTAQK
-277 KANSSEKYTGSRQRS
+277 KENASGKHTGRSQRS
-292 GAADA
+292 GSAYAADG
-297 ADSARTSVDNLLREV
+297 ARTSVDNLLREV
-312 SNLEADSKQ
+312 NNLEVDSRQ

-360 RKKRV
+360 RKKKV

-371 RQAEAEKQREQEN
+371 RQAESEKQREQEN
-384 TEAANVDETVKST
+384 TEKEVRSV
-397 ETAGVKGHIKDADL
+397 
-411 TADNIAADNNEE
+411 ADNSEEDNNKTE
-423 VDASSGTAEN
+423 VTLA
-433 ISDTAENTPDVD
+433 DTAEKSVDIGPDD
-445 SDDMV
+445 MGSDDAGGKSEAV
-450 SDDSDSKAVAA
+450 ESIISDDQTE
-461 EPISSDEQE
+461 EPNEESDEE
-470 DEQDEDDDVAFPAS
+470 SGEETGEDDNITFSDN
-484 ADGSS
+484 ADESS
-489 DEDDQS
+489 TEEEKP
-495 RMKDKKSDML
+495 RMKDNRSDML
-505 DMDALERIERDIDE
+505 NMDALEQIERDIDE

-528 TEDLGLGE
+528 TEDLGLGD

-551 EEEPGEDEESDSEKF
+551 EEELDDDEESDSEKF

-752 DINVVDDEINNFN
+752 NINVVDDEINNFN

-858 KDVAKYNVVDTA
+858 KAVAKYSVVDTA

-876 EVVDMAEQGNCLVA
+876 EAVDMAEQGNCLVA

-915 SKQIST
+915 SKQISV

-939 KPGDGISDGKDEG
+939 KPGDGISDGKGEG

>member
-1 MDKKNRLSTD
+1 M
-11 YDDEDM
+11 
-17 NWLDDDDDYL
+17 
-27 EDGGIL
+27 
-33 SSLLFGDKKKKKHSK
+33 
-48 ADSSRDDERRS
+48 
-59 RRSTDVHEK
+59 
-68 REEKTDV
+68 
-75 SEPRRTRAASGTHGE
+75 
-90 RTGKPVRSAAG
+90 
-101 QAESAGKTS
+101 
-110 RESTRRP
+110 
-117 ARTSEGRSSASAG
+117 
-130 QSAGRQ
+130 
-136 SDRQVD
+136 
-142 RSIDRSVERPSERRT
+142 
-157 DRSVSGR
+157 
-164 PVRPA
+164 
-169 ADKNRPVRRGEAE
+169 
-182 QRTDVENVYKDEV
+182 
-195 ASTRDRQSDRPARR
+195 
-209 RKISSDRTPVRLD
+209 
-222 EGNTKTGRTPARHDE
+222 
-237 EKTKTVRTPAASAG
+237 
-251 TVGEYDEYY
+251 
-260 HENSRSRKLRD
+260 
-271 DRAAQK
+271 
-277 KANSSEKYTGSRQRS
+277 
-292 GAADA
+292 
-297 ADSARTSVDNLLREV
+297 DNLLREV
-312 SNLEADSKQ
+312 NNLEVDSKQ

-360 RKKRV
+360 RKKKV

-371 RQAEAEKQREQEN
+371 RQAESEKQREQEN
-384 TEAANVDETVKST
+384 TEKEVRSV
-397 ETAGVKGHIKDADL
+397 
-411 TADNIAADNNEE
+411 ADNSEEDNNKTE
-423 VDASSGTAEN
+423 VTLA
-433 ISDTAENTPDVD
+433 DTAEKSVDIGPDD
-445 SDDMV
+445 MGSDDAGGKSEAV
-450 SDDSDSKAVAA
+450 ESVISDDQTE
-461 EPISSDEQE
+461 EPKEESYEESYEE
-470 DEQDEDDDVAFPAS
+470 SGEDDNITFSDN
-484 ADGSS
+484 ADESS
-489 DEDDQS
+489 TKEEKP
-495 RMKDKKSDML
+495 RMKDNRSDML
-505 DMDALERIERDIDE
+505 NMDALEQIERDIDE

-528 TEDLGLGE
+528 TEDLGLGD

-551 EEEPGEDEESDSEKF
+551 EEELDDDEESDSEKF

-752 DINVVDDEINNFN
+752 NINVVDDEINNFN

-858 KDVAKYNVVDTA
+858 KAVAKYSVVDTA

-876 EVVDMAEQGNCLVA
+876 EAVDMAEQGNCLVA

-915 SKQIST
+915 SKQISV

-939 KPGDGISDGKDEG
+939 KPGDGISDGKGEG